1 MATGEDEDDD
11 EMLPRRQ
18 REISVCQQT
27 GALLL
32 KHILVK
38 WRKKKQSLQELLL
51 SLLIPLILYLNIIS
65 GWYRRFPAIPSDD
78 LGRVDEFN
86 ANTFGV
92 QYTPVT
98 HTTTQIMQHMASVSF
113 LKGLHIFENNTEEQS
128 ANMTFYD
135 TIEVNFN
142 DAFSYE
148 LASHPYSSFH
158 LQRDNMD
165 HHSDSCSGS
174 IFYDDVTCAVTQQWT
189 SGFVPLQA
197 NIDAAIIQ
205 IASNHS
211 VMEELRSVTAVQ
223 MRLPPIR
230 VAEGIN
236 YDFLVVCTAV
246 AFSPLIYF
254 MSLNVA
260 KERRKFK
267 ELMKMMALQDLAF
280 WFSWGLLYAG
290 YILIVAILLT
300 LIMKSDEFIYHT
312 SHSVMFFLFYL
323 YGISLMSLAF
333 LLSSLLKKPKLTG
346 IVGFLFILSFG
357 SLGLAVLYNHVPE
370 PLEWALGLFSPFA
383 FTAGFVRIVH
393 LEDAVKGVDFSD
405 FLEDSFPMLAIFF
418 LLAFD
423 ALLYLMLAI
432 YFDKVLPDKY
442 GMHHSRLFF
451 LKPSYWFKKRK
462 NCVNNDILDHEE
474 YSDQVFNDHV
484 EQVPPEFH
492 GKEAIS
498 INNIKKMYKDKDK
511 IVNALRGLLLN
522 VYEGQITALL
532 GHSGAGKSTLLNIL
546 SGLCPPSEGSA
557 MIYKYKVSEMEDL
570 EEIRK
575 IIGVCPQF
583 NIQFEVLTVKENLRI
598 FAKIKGIRLK
608 EVEQEVQN
616 VLTMLKIKDIQD
628 CQASNLSGGQKR
640 KLTLGIAILGD
651 PQVLILDEPTAG
663 LDLSSRY
670 HVWSLLKEHKANR
683 VTLFST
689 QLTDEADI
697 IADRKA
703 FISHGRLKCVGSSLF
718 LKRKWGIGYHLSL
731 HINDSCDSAKM
742 TSLVQQHIPNAKLS
756 GQSHEELI
764 YMLPFENVDKFP
776 ELFCD
781 LDTHACQEILSYGI
795 SMTTLADV
803 FLTLEE
809 EAAIDQADYG
819 VFSEEQ
825 AEEER
830 DAFSPDELEQS
841 LLSLSDTGKA
851 TVRGTALWRQQVCA
865 LARIRFLKLKHES
878 QTIRSILLVCG
889 LLILPCLISKILIGG
904 GTVALAR
911 KVSPQMYFLQPGQQH
926 YRTRHTSL
934 LVLNDTGSDIED
946 FIHAV
951 KSQNIML
958 EVANG
963 KSISDGQEYNG
974 AIKVSLVD
982 KHFRFSM
989 MCHAKRINCFPVLM
1003 NIISNALLRNLNS
1016 TRRIQVSTRM
1026 LPMILNGH
1034 GLRLLWHSIIF
1045 MSVLASGFAPHFA
1058 MSSIGDYKI
1067 KAHSQ
1072 LWTSGMLPSAYWCGQ
1087 ALVDIPLCCVLL
1099 FTMTGIMF
1107 LISYQASLTPGL
1119 LALPLVVSI
1128 FGYAASIV
1136 VLTYVISFAFRKRK
1150 SYSDLWAFIFIFVSI
1165 YGSGGGVSFV
1175 LNGIYYITHVDFIT
1189 TILTALIPIYT
1200 LAGCIRIIVQ
1210 VSSDHEF
1217 FSWAEDEEMML
1228 SRVHLLASLA
1238 PYLHCIIFIFI
1249 LRCLEWKYGRK
1260 TTREDPI
1267 FRISPRKEM
1276 FHQNPEE
1283 SEGEDEDVQ
1292 AERMKAR
1299 SVMTCQNQEER
1310 PILSVN
1316 SLRKEYKDK
1325 KASSIFKK
1333 RKKVATKNVSF
1344 CVKKGEVF
1352 GLLGPNGAG
1361 KSTTLKVIIGDTSL
1375 TAGQVV
1381 MKGADAAASEPEE
1394 DTTDFL
1400 GYCPQENPLW
1410 PNLTVQ
1416 EHLEVYAAVK
1426 GMTKED
1432 AAVTIKRVVNA
1443 LKLQEHLQK
1452 PAKKLPAGISR
1463 KVCFALSM
1471 LGKPTLVLLDELSTG
1486 MDPMGQHHVWTA
1498 VRAAL
1503 KNKKQGVILT
1513 THYMK
1518 EAEALCDRVA
1528 IMVSGKLRCIGS
1540 IQYLKNKFGKGYL
1553 LEIKVKDPEQV
1564 DLIHAEIT
1572 QIFPLAA
1579 RQERYSSLMV
1589 YKIPMENVQSLSQA
1603 FFNLE
1608 AAKRTFDLEEY
1619 SLSQS
1624 TLEQVFLELSREQE
1638 KEDFDM
1644 NLDSTAEWKLL
1655 QKDDN

>member
-1 MATGEDEDDD
+1 
-11 EMLPRRQ
+11 MLPRRQ

-51 SLLIPLILYLNIIS
+51 SLLMPLILYMDIIS
-65 GWYRRFPAIPSDD
+65 GWYKGYPELPSVD
-78 LGRVDEFN
+78 LGRVDEFDR
-86 ANTFGV
+86 NTYAV

-98 HTTTQIMQHMASVSF
+98 QTTRQIMQHMASVSF
-113 LKGLHIFENNTEEQS
+113 LKG
-128 ANMTFYD
+128 TFPP
-135 TIEVNFN
+135 NFITQLLV
-142 DAFSYE
+142 FYISCGC
-148 LASHPYSSFH
+148 
-158 LQRDNMD
+158 
-165 HHSDSCSGS
+165 SDS
-174 IFYDDVTCAVTQQWT
+174 IFYQTITCSVTEQWT

-205 IASNHS
+205 VASNHS
-211 VMEELRSVTAVQ
+211 VMEELQSVTAEQ
-223 MRLPPIR
+223 MRLPPFR
-230 VAEGIN
+230 VVQGIN
-236 YDFLVVCTAV
+236 YDFFVVCCAM
-246 AFSPLIYF
+246 ALSPLIYF

-267 ELMKMMALQDLAF
+267 EMMKMMALQDFAF

-290 YILIVAILLT
+290 YILIMAILLT
-300 LIMKSDEFIYHT
+300 LIIKSEEFIYHT
-312 SHSVMFFLFYL
+312 SHSVIFFLFYL

-346 IVGFLFILSFG
+346 IVGFLFTLSFG

-370 PLEWALGLFSPFA
+370 PLIWVLSLFSPFA
-383 FTAGFVRIVH
+383 FTAGFVQILH
-393 LEDAVKGVDFSD
+393 LEDAMKGVEFSD
-405 FLEDSFPMLAIFF
+405 FLEDSFPMLAFFF
-418 LLAFD
+418 LLVFD

-462 NCVNNDILDHEE
+462 NCVNNDILDYEE
-474 YSDQVFNDHV
+474 YSDQVFNDQV
-484 EQVPPEFH
+484 EQVPPEFR
-492 GKEAIS
+492 GKEAIRYG
-498 INNIKKMYKDKDK
+498 INNVKKTYKGKDK

-557 MIYKYKVSEMEDL
+557 MIYKYKVTEMEDL

-608 EVEQEVQN
+608 EVEQEVQK

-628 CQASNLSGGQKR
+628 CQAISLSGGEKR

-663 LDLSSRY
+663 LDISSRY

-742 TSLVQQHIPNAKLS
+742 TSLIQQHIPNAKLS

-781 LDTHACQEILSYGI
+781 LDTHVCQEILSYGI

-825 AEEER
+825 TEEER
-830 DAFSPDELEQS
+830 DTFSPHELKQS
-841 LLSLSDTGKA
+841 LLSLSDTGKV
-851 TVRGTALWRQQVCA
+851 TVRGRALWRQQVCA

-878 QTIRSILLVCG
+878 QAIRLLMCG
-889 LLILPCLISKILIGG
+889 LLILPCLISKIIIDE
-904 GTVALAR
+904 GTVAHTM

-926 YRTRHTSL
+926 YRTPHTSL
-934 LVLNDTGSDIED
+934 LVLNDTGE
-946 FIHAV
+946 
-951 KSQNIML
+951 K
-958 EVANG
+958 NG
-963 KSISDGQEYNG
+963 IKNVSVGIYNRVHC
-974 AIKVSLVD
+974 KCP
-982 KHFRFSM
+982 HFRFSM

-1016 TRRIQVSTRM
+1016 TEHIQMSSEHEM
-1026 LPMILNGH
+1026 
-1034 GLRLLWHSIIF
+1034 RLLWHSIIF
-1045 MSVLASGFAPHFA
+1045 MSILASGFAPHFA

-1107 LISYQASLTPGL
+1107 LISYEDSLTPEI
-1119 LALPLVVSI
+1119 LALPLVNFLLI
-1128 FGYAASIV
+1128 NY
-1136 VLTYVISFAFRKRK
+1136 
-1150 SYSDLWAFIFIFVSI
+1150 
-1165 YGSGGGVSFV
+1165 VSFI
-1175 LNGIYYITHVDFIT
+1175 LNTISYLSGTNFIT
-1189 TILTALIPIYT
+1189 TILTALIPFYT
-1200 LAGCIRIIVQ
+1200 LAGLNQSFAIDVNGFRHFTHC
-1210 VSSDHEF
+1210 
-1217 FSWAEDEEMML
+1217 
-1228 SRVHLLASLA
+1228 LLLVFQ
-1238 PYLHCIIFIFI
+1238 PYLHCIILIFI

-1267 FRISPRKEM
+1267 FRISPRKEI
-1276 FHQNPEE
+1276 FRLNPEE
-1283 SEGEDEDVQ
+1283 CEGEDEDVQ
-1292 AERMKAR
+1292 AERMKAG
-1299 SVMTCQNQEER
+1299 SMMTCQNQEER

-1325 KASSIFKK
+1325 KVSSIFKK
-1333 RKKVATKNVSF
+1333 RKKVATRNLSF

-1375 TAGQVV
+1375 TAGQV
-1381 MKGADAAASEPEE
+1381 GETWERGGG

-1410 PNLTVQ
+1410 QNLTVQ

-1426 GMTKED
+1426 GMRKED
-1432 AAVTIKRVVNA
+1432 AAVTIQRIVNA

-1471 LGKPTLVLLDELSTG
+1471 LGKPTLMLLDELSTG
-1486 MDPMGQHHVWTA
+1486 MDPMGQHHVWRA
-1498 VRAAL
+1498 VRTAL

-1528 IMVSGKLRCIGS
+1528 IMVSGKLHCIGS
-1540 IQYLKNKFGKGYL
+1540 IQYLKSKFGKGYL

-1572 QIFPLAA
+1572 RIFPLAA

-1608 AAKRTFDLEEY
+1608 AGKRGVTLPLTF
-1619 SLSQS
+1619 
-1624 TLEQVFLELSREQE
+1624 TFQVFLELSREQE
-1638 KEDFDM
+1638 KEDFEM

-1655 QKDDN
+1655 QQDDH

>member
-1 MATGEDEDDD
+1 MKAKAGSHS
-11 EMLPRRQ
+11 
-18 REISVCQQT
+18 SVAIDPL
-27 GALLL
+27 GALCISLTVWLVSLPGCSLL
-32 KHILVK
+32 T
-38 WRKKKQSLQELLL
+38 KKKKKKKSELLL
-51 SLLIPLILYLNIIS
+51 SLLIPLILYLDIITS
-65 GWYRRFPAIPSDD
+65 WYKRFPAIPSDD

-86 ANTFGV
+86 DSTFVV

-98 HTTTQIMQHMASVSF
+98 HTTRQIMQHMASVSF
-113 LKGLHIFENNTEEQS
+113 LKG
-128 ANMTFYD
+128 TFSPNYI
-135 TIEVNFN
+135 TQLFFYI
-142 DAFSYE
+142 SY
-148 LASHPYSSFH
+148 
-158 LQRDNMD
+158 
-165 HHSDSCSGS
+165 SCSGS
-174 IFYDDVTCAVTQQWT
+174 VFYDDVTCPVTQQWT

-205 IASNHS
+205 IALNHS

-230 VAEGIN
+230 VGQGIN

-357 SLGLAVLYNHVPE
+357 SLGLAVLYNHVTE
-370 PLEWALGLFSPFA
+370 PLEWALGLFN
-383 FTAGFVRIVH
+383 
-393 LEDAVKGVDFSD
+393 
-405 FLEDSFPMLAIFF
+405 
-418 LLAFD
+418 
-423 ALLYLMLAI
+423 
-432 YFDKVLPDKY
+432 KY

-462 NCVNNDILDHEE
+462 SCVNNDILDHEE

-484 EQVPPEFH
+484 EQVPPEFR
-492 GKEAIS
+492 GKEAIRYGHWS
-498 INNIKKMYKDKDK
+498 
-511 IVNALRGLLLN
+511 VFVWFLSCLLLN

-608 EVEQEVQN
+608 EVEQEVQK

-697 IADRKA
+697 VADRKA

-742 TSLVQQHIPNAKLS
+742 TSLVQQHIPNSKLS

-809 EAAIDQADYG
+809 EAAIDEAGKKVQYY
-819 VFSEEQ
+819 
-825 AEEER
+825 
-830 DAFSPDELEQS
+830 AFSPDELEQS

-878 QTIRSILLVCG
+878 QTFRSISAFSNLL
-889 LLILPCLISKILIGG
+889 
-904 GTVALAR
+904 
-911 KVSPQMYFLQPGQQH
+911 
-926 YRTRHTSL
+926 
-934 LVLNDTGSDIED
+934 GSDIED

-974 AIKVSLVD
+974 AIKVSFVD

-1003 NIISNALLRNLNS
+1003 NIISNALLRTLNS
-1016 TRRIQVSTRM
+1016 TRHIQVSTR
-1026 LPMILNGH
+1026 I
-1034 GLRLLWHSIIF
+1034 LLWHYIIF

-1119 LALPLVVSI
+1119 LALPLVVSM

-1136 VLTYVISFAFRKRK
+1136 LLTYVISFAFRKRK

-1165 YGSGGGVSFV
+1165 YVNRSFAV
-1175 LNGIYYITHVDFIT
+1175 DVNGFRHFTH
-1189 TILTALIPIYT
+1189 
-1200 LAGCIRIIVQ
+1200 C
-1210 VSSDHEF
+1210 
-1217 FSWAEDEEMML
+1217 
-1228 SRVHLLASLA
+1228 LLLVFQ

-1375 TAGQVV
+1375 TAGQV
-1381 MKGADAAASEPEE
+1381 GETWEREE
-1394 DTTDFL
+1394 GDTTDFL

-1426 GMTKED
+1426 GMRKED

-1564 DLIHAEIT
+1564 DLIHAEII

-1624 TLEQVFLELSREQE
+1624 TLEQVQCAVYNISETVAR
-1638 KEDFDM
+1638 KY
-1644 NLDSTAEWKLL
+1644 NV
-1655 QKDDN
+1655 

>member
-1 MATGEDEDDD
+1 
-11 EMLPRRQ
+11 MLPRRP

-65 GWYRRFPAIPSDD
+65 GWYRRYPATPSDD

-86 ANTFGV
+86 ANTYGV

-98 HTTTQIMQHMASVSF
+98 HTTKQIMQHMASVSF
-113 LKGLHIFENNTEEQS
+113 LKGTFSPNFITQLFFYIF
-128 ANMTFYD
+128 Y
-135 TIEVNFN
+135 
-142 DAFSYE
+142 
-148 LASHPYSSFH
+148 
-158 LQRDNMD
+158 
-165 HHSDSCSGS
+165 SCSGS
-174 IFYDDVTCAVTQQWT
+174 MFYGDVTCAVTQQWT

-197 NIDAAIIQ
+197 SIDAAIIQ

-230 VAEGIN
+230 VAESIN

-383 FTAGFVRIVH
+383 FTAGFDENFIY
-393 LEDAVKGVDFSD
+393 
-405 FLEDSFPMLAIFF
+405 SFPTLAVFF

-484 EQVPPEFH
+484 EKVPPEFR
-492 GKEAIS
+492 GKEAIRYG
-498 INNIKKMYKDKDK
+498 INNIKKTYKDKDK

-640 KLTLGIAILGD
+640 KLTLGIALLGD

-781 LDTHACQEILSYGI
+781 LDTHVCQEILSYGI

-865 LARIRFLKLKHES
+865 LARIRFLKLKHEN
-878 QTIRSILLVCG
+878 QTLRSISAFSNLL
-889 LLILPCLISKILIGG
+889 
-904 GTVALAR
+904 
-911 KVSPQMYFLQPGQQH
+911 
-926 YRTRHTSL
+926 
-934 LVLNDTGSDIED
+934 GSDIED

-963 KSISDGQEYNG
+963 KNISDDQEYNG

-1003 NIISNALLRNLNS
+1003 NIISNALLRTLNS
-1016 TRRIQVSTRM
+1016 TRHIQVSTRIHS
-1026 LPMILNGH
+1026 LH
-1034 GLRLLWHSIIF
+1034 ELRLLWHSIIF

-1107 LISYQASLTPGL
+1107 LISYQ
-1119 LALPLVVSI
+1119 VVSI

-1150 SYSDLWAFIFIFVSI
+1150 SYSDLWAFIFIFVT
-1165 YGSGGGVSFV
+1165 FV
-1175 LNGIYYITHVDFIT
+1175 LNGIDYIVRVDFVT

-1200 LAGCIRIIVQ
+1200 LG
-1210 VSSDHEF
+1210 
-1217 FSWAEDEEMML
+1217 ML
-1228 SRVHLLASLA
+1228 KSEKKYLGEIPGSTEVNRSFAVDVNGFRHFTRCLLLVFQ

-1267 FRISPRKEM
+1267 FRISPRKEI

-1299 SVMTCQNQEER
+1299 SLMTCQNQEEVKMNQENV
-1310 PILSVN
+1310 IN

-1375 TAGQVV
+1375 TAGQV
-1381 MKGADAAASEPEE
+1381 GETWERGE
-1394 DTTDFL
+1394 GDTTDFL

-1426 GMTKED
+1426 GMRKED

-1471 LGKPTLVLLDELSTG
+1471 LGKPTLLT
-1486 MDPMGQHHVWTA
+1486 
-1498 VRAAL
+1498 VRKAAW
-1503 KNKKQGVILT
+1503 KPTKQGVILT

-1564 DLIHAEIT
+1564 DLIHEEIT

-1608 AAKRTFDLEEY
+1608 AGKRGVTLPLTF
-1619 SLSQS
+1619 
-1624 TLEQVFLELSREQE
+1624 TFQVFLELSREQE

-1655 QKDDN
+1655 QQDDN

>member
-1 MATGEDEDDD
+1 
-11 EMLPRRQ
+11 
-18 REISVCQQT
+18 
-27 GALLL
+27 
-32 KHILVK
+32 
-38 WRKKKQSLQELLL
+38 
-51 SLLIPLILYLNIIS
+51 
-65 GWYRRFPAIPSDD
+65 
-78 LGRVDEFN
+78 
-86 ANTFGV
+86 
-92 QYTPVT
+92 
-98 HTTTQIMQHMASVSF
+98 
-113 LKGLHIFENNTEEQS
+113 
-128 ANMTFYD
+128 
-135 TIEVNFN
+135 
-142 DAFSYE
+142 
-148 LASHPYSSFH
+148 
-158 LQRDNMD
+158 
-165 HHSDSCSGS
+165 
-174 IFYDDVTCAVTQQWT
+174 
-189 SGFVPLQA
+189 
-197 NIDAAIIQ
+197 
-205 IASNHS
+205 
-211 VMEELRSVTAVQ
+211 MEELQSVTAVQ
-223 MRLPPIR
+223 MRIPPFR

-236 YDFLVVCTAV
+236 YDFWVVSTAM

-300 LIMKSDEFIYHT
+300 LIMKSDEFIYYT

-333 LLSSLLKKPKLTG
+333 LLSTLLKKPKLTG
-346 IVGFLFILSFG
+346 IVGFLFTLSFG
-357 SLGLAVLYNHVPE
+357 SLGLAVLYKHVPE

-383 FTAGFVRIVH
+383 FTAGLVRIVH

-405 FLEDSFPMLAIFF
+405 FLEDSFSTLAIFF
-418 LLAFD
+418 LLTFD

-462 NCVNNDILDHEE
+462 NCVSNDILDQEE
-474 YSDQVFNDHV
+474 NSDQVFNDHV
-484 EQVPPEFH
+484 EEVPPEFR
-492 GKEAIS
+492 GKEAIRYG
-498 INNIKKMYKDKDK
+498 INNIKKTYKGKDK
-511 IVNALRGLLLN
+511 IVNALRGLLLH

-546 SGLCPPSEGSA
+546 SGLCPPSEGFA

-583 NIQFEVLTVKENLRI
+583 NVQFEVLTVKENLRI

-608 EVEQEVQN
+608 EVEQEVQK

-628 CQASNLSGGQKR
+628 CQASSLSGGQKR

-742 TSLVQQHIPNAKLS
+742 TSLVKQHVPNATLS

-776 ELFCD
+776 ELFCE
-781 LDTHACQEILSYGI
+781 LDTHTCQEILSYGI

-809 EAAIDQADYG
+809 EAAIDQ
-819 VFSEEQ
+819 EQ

-830 DAFSPDELEQS
+830 DTFSPDELEQS

-851 TVRGTALWRQQVCA
+851 TVSGTALWKQQVCA
-865 LARIRFLKLKHES
+865 LARIRFLKLKHE
-878 QTIRSILLVCG
+878 INDGVI
-889 LLILPCLISKILIGG
+889 
-904 GTVALAR
+904 VALTM

-926 YRTRHTSL
+926 YQTRHTSL
-934 LVLNDTGSDIED
+934 LVLNDTDSDIED

-958 EVANG
+958 EIANG
-963 KSISDGQEYNG
+963 KNISDGQEYNG

-989 MCHAKRINCFPVLM
+989 MCHGKRINCFPVLM

-1016 TRRIQVSTRM
+1016 TRHIQMPPELGVRF
-1026 LPMILNGH
+1026 
-1034 GLRLLWHSIIF
+1034 LWHSILF

-1072 LWTSGMLPSAYWCGQ
+1072 LWTSGMFPSAYWCGQ

-1107 LISYQASLTPGL
+1107 LINYDVRLTPGL
-1119 LALPLVVSI
+1119 LALPMVVSI
-1128 FGYAASIV
+1128 FGYAASMVI
-1136 VLTYVISFAFRKRK
+1136 LTYVISFAFRKKK
-1150 SYSDLWAFIFIFVSI
+1150 SYSDLWAFIFIFVS
-1165 YGSGGGVSFV
+1165 FV
-1175 LNGIYYITHVDFIT
+1175 LNGIFFIIDVDFIMI
-1189 TILTALIPIYT
+1189 ILTALIPVYT
-1200 LAGCIRIIVQ
+1200 LAGCMRLIMQ
-1210 VSSDHEF
+1210 V
-1217 FSWAEDEEMML
+1217 
-1228 SRVHLLASLA
+1228 RVEHKLPHHTFHFTRCLLLVFQ
-1238 PYLHCIIFIFI
+1238 PYVHCIIFLFI

-1260 TTREDPI
+1260 TTRQDPI
-1267 FRISPRKEM
+1267 FRISPRKEI

-1283 SEGEDEDVQ
+1283 CEGEDEDVQ
-1292 AERMKAR
+1292 AERIRAGT
-1299 SVMTCQNQEER
+1299 VMTCQNQEEG

-1333 RKKVATKNVSF
+1333 RKKVATRNVSF

-1375 TAGQVV
+1375 TAGQVGETWERGE
-1381 MKGADAAASEPEE
+1381 GAFLIAT

-1426 GMTKED
+1426 GMRKED

-1443 LKLQEHLQK
+1443 LKLQDHLQK
-1452 PAKKLPAGISR
+1452 PAKKLPAGTSR

-1540 IQYLKNKFGKGYL
+1540 IQYLKSKFGKGYL

-1572 QIFPLAA
+1572 RIFPLAA
-1579 RQERYSSLMV
+1579 RQERGW
-1589 YKIPMENVQSLSQA
+1589 
-1603 FFNLE
+1603 
-1608 AAKRTFDLEEY
+1608 TFHT
-1619 SLSQS
+1619 SNI
-1624 TLEQVFLELSREQE
+1624 
-1638 KEDFDM
+1638 KKM
-1644 NLDSTAEWKLL
+1644 NFSGN
-1655 QKDDN
+1655 QPSFS

>member
-1 MATGEDEDDD
+1 M
-11 EMLPRRQ
+11 PF
-18 REISVCQQT
+18 
-27 GALLL
+27 LLYRSW
-32 KHILVK
+32 KNSTI
-38 WRKKKQSLQELLL
+38 
-51 SLLIPLILYLNIIS
+51 
-65 GWYRRFPAIPSDD
+65 WYKRFPAIPSDD

-86 ANTFGV
+86 DSTFVV

-98 HTTTQIMQHMASVSF
+98 HTTRQIMQHMASVSF
-113 LKGLHIFENNTEEQS
+113 LKG
-128 ANMTFYD
+128 TFSPNYI
-135 TIEVNFN
+135 TQLFFYI
-142 DAFSYE
+142 S
-148 LASHPYSSFH
+148 L
-158 LQRDNMD
+158 
-165 HHSDSCSGS
+165 
-174 IFYDDVTCAVTQQWT
+174 FYDDVTCPVTQQWT

-205 IASNHS
+205 IALNHS

-230 VAEGIN
+230 VGQGIN

-357 SLGLAVLYNHVPE
+357 SLGLAVLYNHVTE

-383 FTAGFVRIVH
+383 FTAGFDEKFIY
-393 LEDAVKGVDFSD
+393 
-405 FLEDSFPMLAIFF
+405 SFPMLAIFF

-462 NCVNNDILDHEE
+462 SCVNNDILDHEE

-484 EQVPPEFH
+484 EQVPPEFR
-492 GKEAIS
+492 GKEAIRYG
-498 INNIKKMYKDKDK
+498 INNIKKTYKDKDK
-511 IVNALRGLLLN
+511 TVNALRGLLLN

-608 EVEQEVQN
+608 EVEQEVQK

-697 IADRKA
+697 VADRKA

-742 TSLVQQHIPNAKLS
+742 TSLVQQHIPNSKLS

-809 EAAIDQADYG
+809 EAAIDEADYG

-878 QTIRSILLVCG
+878 QTFSSAFSNLL
-889 LLILPCLISKILIGG
+889 
-904 GTVALAR
+904 
-911 KVSPQMYFLQPGQQH
+911 
-926 YRTRHTSL
+926 
-934 LVLNDTGSDIED
+934 GSDIED

-974 AIKVSLVD
+974 AIKVSFVD

-1003 NIISNALLRNLNS
+1003 NIISNALLRTLNS
-1016 TRRIQVSTRM
+1016 TRHIQVSTRM
-1026 LPMILNGH
+1026 LPMV
-1034 GLRLLWHSIIF
+1034 S
-1045 MSVLASGFAPHFA
+1045 SGFAPHFA

-1107 LISYQASLTPGL
+1107 LISYQ
-1119 LALPLVVSI
+1119 VVSM

-1136 VLTYVISFAFRKRK
+1136 LLTYVISFAFRKRK
-1150 SYSDLWAFIFIFVSI
+1150 SYSDLWAFIFIF
-1165 YGSGGGVSFV
+1165 VSFV

-1200 LAGCIRIIVQ
+1200 LAGCITIIVFA
-1210 VSSDHEF
+1210 VDVNGFRHF
-1217 FSWAEDEEMML
+1217 T
-1228 SRVHLLASLA
+1228 HCLLLVFQ

-1375 TAGQVV
+1375 TAGQV
-1381 MKGADAAASEPEE
+1381 GETWEREE
-1394 DTTDFL
+1394 GDTTDFL

-1426 GMTKED
+1426 GMRKED

-1564 DLIHAEIT
+1564 DLIHAEII

-1624 TLEQVFLELSREQE
+1624 TLEQVQCAVYNISETVAR
-1638 KEDFDM
+1638 KY
-1644 NLDSTAEWKLL
+1644 NV
-1655 QKDDN
+1655 

>member
-1 MATGEDEDDD
+1 M
-11 EMLPRRQ
+11 
-18 REISVCQQT
+18 
-27 GALLL
+27 
-32 KHILVK
+32 
-38 WRKKKQSLQELLL
+38 
-51 SLLIPLILYLNIIS
+51 
-65 GWYRRFPAIPSDD
+65 
-78 LGRVDEFN
+78 
-86 ANTFGV
+86 
-92 QYTPVT
+92 
-98 HTTTQIMQHMASVSF
+98 
-113 LKGLHIFENNTEEQS
+113 
-128 ANMTFYD
+128 FY
-135 TIEVNFN
+135 
-142 DAFSYE
+142 
-148 LASHPYSSFH
+148 
-158 LQRDNMD
+158 
-165 HHSDSCSGS
+165 G
-174 IFYDDVTCAVTQQWT
+174 DVTCAVTQQWT

-197 NIDAAIIQ
+197 SIDAAIIQ

-230 VAEGIN
+230 VAESIN

-383 FTAGFVRIVH
+383 FTAGFDENFIW
-393 LEDAVKGVDFSD
+393 VDFSD
-405 FLEDSFPMLAIFF
+405 FLEDSFPTLAVFF

-484 EQVPPEFH
+484 EKVPPEFR

-498 INNIKKMYKDKDK
+498 INNIKKTYKDKDK

-640 KLTLGIAILGD
+640 KLTLGIALLGD

-781 LDTHACQEILSYGI
+781 LDTHVCQEILSYGI

-865 LARIRFLKLKHES
+865 LARIRFLKLKHEN
-878 QTIRSILLVCG
+878 QTLRSISAFSNLL
-889 LLILPCLISKILIGG
+889 
-904 GTVALAR
+904 
-911 KVSPQMYFLQPGQQH
+911 
-926 YRTRHTSL
+926 
-934 LVLNDTGSDIED
+934 GSDIED

-963 KSISDGQEYNG
+963 KNISDDQEYNG

-1003 NIISNALLRNLNS
+1003 NIISNHPRPLYES
-1016 TRRIQVSTRM
+1016 
-1026 LPMILNGH
+1026 IL
-1034 GLRLLWHSIIF
+1034 LLWHSIIF

-1119 LALPLVVSI
+1119 LVVSI

-1150 SYSDLWAFIFIFVSI
+1150 SYSDLWAFIFIFVT
-1165 YGSGGGVSFV
+1165 FV
-1175 LNGIYYITHVDFIT
+1175 LNGIDYIVRVDFVT

-1200 LAGCIRIIVQ
+1200 LG
-1210 VSSDHEF
+1210 
-1217 FSWAEDEEMML
+1217 ML
-1228 SRVHLLASLA
+1228 KSEKKYLGEIPGSTEVNRSFAVDVNGFRHFTRCLLLVFQ

-1267 FRISPRKEM
+1267 FRISPRKEI

-1299 SVMTCQNQEER
+1299 SLMTCQNQEEVKMNQENV
-1310 PILSVN
+1310 IN

-1375 TAGQVV
+1375 TAGQV
-1381 MKGADAAASEPEE
+1381 GETWERGE
-1394 DTTDFL
+1394 GDTTDFL

-1426 GMTKED
+1426 GMRKED

-1564 DLIHAEIT
+1564 DLIHEEIT

-1608 AAKRTFDLEEY
+1608 AGKRGVTLPLTF
-1619 SLSQS
+1619 
-1624 TLEQVFLELSREQE
+1624 TFQVFLELSREQE

-1655 QKDDN
+1655 QQDDN

>member
-1 MATGEDEDDD
+1 
-11 EMLPRRQ
+11 LF
-18 REISVCQQT
+18 
-27 GALLL
+27 
-32 KHILVK
+32 
-38 WRKKKQSLQELLL
+38 ELLL
-51 SLLIPLILYLNIIS
+51 SLLMPFILYTDLIS
-65 GWYRRFPAIPSDD
+65 GWYRGYPELPSVD
-78 LGRVDEFN
+78 LGRVDEFDR
-86 ANTFGV
+86 NTYAV

-98 HTTTQIMQHMASVSF
+98 QTTRQIMQHMASVSF
-113 LKGLHIFENNTEEQS
+113 LNGTFPPNFITQLLVFYISYRCS
-128 ANMTFYD
+128 A
-135 TIEVNFN
+135 
-142 DAFSYE
+142 
-148 LASHPYSSFH
+148 
-158 LQRDNMD
+158 
-165 HHSDSCSGS
+165 S
-174 IFYDDVTCAVTQQWT
+174 IFYQAITCSVTEQWT

-205 IASNHS
+205 VASNHS
-211 VMEELRSVTAVQ
+211 VMEELQSVTAEQ
-223 MRLPPIR
+223 MRLPPFR
-230 VAEGIN
+230 VVEGIN
-236 YDFLVVCTAV
+236 YDFFLICCAV

-267 ELMKMMALQDLAF
+267 ELMKMMALQDFAF
-280 WFSWGLLYAG
+280 WLSWGLLYAG
-290 YILIVAILLT
+290 YILIMAILLT
-300 LIMKSDEFIYHT
+300 FTIKSEEFIYHT
-312 SHSVMFFLFYL
+312 SHSVIFFLFYL
-323 YGISLMSLAF
+323 YGISLISLAF

-346 IVGFLFILSFG
+346 IVGFLFTLSFG
-357 SLGLAVLYNHVPE
+357 SLGLVVLYNHIPE
-370 PLEWALGLFSPFA
+370 PLEWVLSLFSPFA
-383 FTAGFVRIVH
+383 FTAGFVRILH
-393 LEDAVKGVDFSD
+393 LEDAMKGVEFSD
-405 FLEDSFPMLAIFF
+405 FLEDSFPMLAFFF
-418 LLAFD
+418 LLVFD
-423 ALLYLMLAI
+423 ALLYLVLAI

-442 GMHHSRLFF
+442 GMHHSCLFF

-462 NCVNNDILDHEE
+462 NCVNNDILDYEE
-474 YSDQVFNDHV
+474 YSDQVFNDYV
-484 EQVPPEFH
+484 EQVPPEFR
-492 GKEAIS
+492 GKEAIRYG
-498 INNIKKMYKDKDK
+498 INNVKKTYKGKDKT
-511 IVNALRGLLLN
+511 VNALRGLLLN

-557 MIYKYKVSEMEDL
+557 MIYKYKVTEMEDL

-583 NIQFEVLTVKENLRI
+583 NVQFEVLTVKENLRI
-598 FAKIKGIRLK
+598 FAKIKGIPLK
-608 EVEQEVQN
+608 E
-616 VLTMLKIKDIQD
+616 
-628 CQASNLSGGQKR
+628 
-640 KLTLGIAILGD
+640 
-651 PQVLILDEPTAG
+651 VLILDEPTAG
-663 LDLSSRY
+663 LDISSRY

-742 TSLVQQHIPNAKLS
+742 TSLVQQHISNAKLS

-781 LDTHACQEILSYGI
+781 LDTHVCREILSYGI

-809 EAAIDQADYG
+809 EATIDQAG
-819 VFSEEQ
+819 KKEQ

-830 DAFSPDELEQS
+830 DTFSPHELKQS

-851 TVRGTALWRQQVCA
+851 TVRGRALWRQQVCA

-878 QTIRSILLVCG
+878 QAISDIRILLGMV
-889 LLILPCLISKILIGG
+889 LSYIIQIWTQNFS
-904 GTVALAR
+904 
-911 KVSPQMYFLQPGQQH
+911 Q
-926 YRTRHTSL
+926 TRVFGWDLHFDFII
-934 LVLNDTGSDIED
+934 LVLLLSKNHISFAFSNLLGSDIED

-963 KSISDGQEYNG
+963 KNISDGQEYNG

-989 MCHAKRINCFPVLM
+989 MCHVKRINCFPVLM

-1016 TRRIQVSTRM
+1016 TR
-1026 LPMILNGH
+1026 
-1034 GLRLLWHSIIF
+1034 LLWHSIIF

-1058 MSSIGDYKI
+1058 MSSTGDYKI

-1072 LWTSGMLPSAYWCGQ
+1072 LWTSGMFPSAYWCGQ
-1087 ALVDIPLCCVLL
+1087 ALVDIPLYSTNVPSKMSVIPFLSSNFVLL
-1099 FTMTGIMF
+1099 IVCVGMM
-1107 LISYQASLTPGL
+1107 LILILSIQ
-1119 LALPLVVSI
+1119 VVSI

-1150 SYSDLWAFIFIFVSI
+1150 SYSDLWSFIFIFA
-1165 YGSGGGVSFV
+1165 
-1175 LNGIYYITHVDFIT
+1175 FIT
-1189 TILTALIPIYT
+1189 TILTAMIPFYT
-1200 LAGCIRIIVQ
+1200 LAGCIRIIVKVLNQ
-1210 VSSDHEF
+1210 SFAIDVNGFRHF
-1217 FSWAEDEEMML
+1217 T
-1228 SRVHLLASLA
+1228 HCLLLVFQ
-1238 PYLHCIIFIFI
+1238 PYLHCIILIFI

-1267 FRISPRKEM
+1267 FRISPRKEI
-1276 FHQNPEE
+1276 FCQNPEE

-1292 AERMKAR
+1292 AERMKAG

-1325 KASSIFKK
+1325 KVSSIFKK
-1333 RKKVATKNVSF
+1333 RKKVATRNVSF
-1344 CVKKGEVF
+1344 CVKEGEVF

-1375 TAGQVV
+1375 TAGQV
-1381 MKGADAAASEPEE
+1381 GETWERGE
-1394 DTTDFL
+1394 GDTTDFL

-1426 GMTKED
+1426 GMRKED

-1443 LKLQEHLQK
+1443 LKLQELLQK

-1471 LGKPTLVLLDELSTG
+1471 LGKPTLMLLDELSTG

-1528 IMVSGKLRCIGS
+1528 IMVSGKLHCIGS
-1540 IQYLKNKFGKGYL
+1540 IQYLKSKFGKGYL

-1572 QIFPLAA
+1572 RIFPLAA

-1624 TLEQVFLELSREQE
+1624 TLEQVQCAVYNISETVAR
-1638 KEDFDM
+1638 KY
-1644 NLDSTAEWKLL
+1644 NV
-1655 QKDDN
+1655 

>member
-1 MATGEDEDDD
+1 T
-11 EMLPRRQ
+11 
-18 REISVCQQT
+18 S
-27 GALLL
+27 
-32 KHILVK
+32 
-38 WRKKKQSLQELLL
+38 
-51 SLLIPLILYLNIIS
+51 
-65 GWYRRFPAIPSDD
+65 WYKRFPAIPSDD

-86 ANTFGV
+86 DSTFVV

-98 HTTTQIMQHMASVSF
+98 HTTRQIMQHMASVSF
-113 LKGLHIFENNTEEQS
+113 LKG
-128 ANMTFYD
+128 TFSPNYI
-135 TIEVNFN
+135 TQLFFYI
-142 DAFSYE
+142 SY
-148 LASHPYSSFH
+148 
-158 LQRDNMD
+158 
-165 HHSDSCSGS
+165 SCSGS
-174 IFYDDVTCAVTQQWT
+174 VFYDDVTCPVTQQWT

-205 IASNHS
+205 IALNHS

-230 VAEGIN
+230 VGQGIN

-357 SLGLAVLYNHVPE
+357 SLGLAVLYNHVTE

-383 FTAGFVRIVH
+383 FTAGFDEKFIW
-393 LEDAVKGVDFSD
+393 VDFSD

-462 NCVNNDILDHEE
+462 SCVNNDILDHEE

-484 EQVPPEFH
+484 EQVPPEFR
-492 GKEAIS
+492 GKEAIRYG
-498 INNIKKMYKDKDK
+498 INNIKKTYKDKDK
-511 IVNALRGLLLN
+511 TVNALRGLLLN

-608 EVEQEVQN
+608 EVEQEVQK

-697 IADRKA
+697 VADRKA

-742 TSLVQQHIPNAKLS
+742 TSLVQQHIPNSKLS

-809 EAAIDQADYG
+809 EAAIDEADYG

-878 QTIRSILLVCG
+878 QTFRLLVCG

-904 GTVALAR
+904 GPVALTR
-911 KVSPQMYFLQPGQQH
+911 KVSPQMYFLQPGQQR

-934 LVLNDTGSDIED
+934 LVLNDTGE
-946 FIHAV
+946 
-951 KSQNIML
+951 K
-958 EVANG
+958 NG
-963 KSISDGQEYNG
+963 IKNVNVGIYNTVHS
-974 AIKVSLVD
+974 KCP
-982 KHFRFSM
+982 HFRFSM

-1003 NIISNALLRNLNS
+1003 NIISNALLRTLNS
-1016 TRRIQVSTRM
+1016 TRHIQVSTRM
-1026 LPMILNGH
+1026 LPMV
-1034 GLRLLWHSIIF
+1034 S
-1045 MSVLASGFAPHFA
+1045 SGFAPHFA

-1119 LALPLVVSI
+1119 LALPLVNFLLINYVVSM

-1136 VLTYVISFAFRKRK
+1136 LLTYVISFAFRKRK
-1150 SYSDLWAFIFIFVSI
+1150 SYSDLW
-1165 YGSGGGVSFV
+1165 VSFV

-1200 LAGCIRIIVQ
+1200 LAGCITIIVQ
-1210 VSSDHEF
+1210 VFAVDVNGFRHF
-1217 FSWAEDEEMML
+1217 T
-1228 SRVHLLASLA
+1228 HCLLLVFQ

-1381 MKGADAAASEPEE
+1381 MKGADAAASQPEE

-1426 GMTKED
+1426 GMRKED

-1564 DLIHAEIT
+1564 DLIHAEII

-1624 TLEQVFLELSREQE
+1624 TLEQVQCAVYNISETVAR
-1638 KEDFDM
+1638 KY
-1644 NLDSTAEWKLL
+1644 NV
-1655 QKDDN
+1655 

>member
-1 MATGEDEDDD
+1 
-11 EMLPRRQ
+11 MLPRCQ

-38 WRKKKQSLQELLL
+38 WRKKKQSLQELVL
-51 SLLIPLILYLNIIS
+51 SLLIPLILYLDIIG
-65 GWYRRFPAIPSDD
+65 GWYRRYPATPSADF
-78 LGRVDEFN
+78 GRADKFN
-86 ANTFGV
+86 SRSYGI

-98 HTTTQIMQHMASVSF
+98 HTTRQIMQHVASDSF
-113 LKGLHIFENNTEEQS
+113 LKNVHIVGENTGEQTELENTTL
-128 ANMTFYD
+128 AFYEF
-135 TIEVNFN
+135 IEVKFN

-148 LASHPYSSFH
+148 LASHWHSEFH

-165 HHSDSCSGS
+165 HHSGSCSGS
-174 IFYDDVTCAVTQQWT
+174 IFYDDITCAVSQQWT
-189 SGFVPLQA
+189 SGFVSLQA

-205 IASNHS
+205 VASNHS
-211 VMEELRSVTAVQ
+211 VMEELQSVTAVQ
-223 MRLPPIR
+223 MRIPPFR

-236 YDFLVVCTAV
+236 YDMLVVCTAV

-333 LLSSLLKKPKLTG
+333 LLNSLLKKPKLTG
-346 IVGFLFILSFG
+346 TVGFLFTLSFG

-383 FTAGFVRIVH
+383 FAAGFVRIVH

-405 FLEDSFPMLAIFF
+405 FLEDSFPMLAVFS

-462 NCVNNDILDHEE
+462 NFVNNDILDHEE

-484 EQVPPEFH
+484 EQVPPEFR

-498 INNIKKMYKDKDK
+498 INNIKKTYKGKDKT
-511 IVNALRGLLLN
+511 VNALRGLLLN

-557 MIYKYKVSEMEDL
+557 MIFKYKVSEMEDL

-598 FAKIKGIRLK
+598 FAKIKGIQPK
-608 EVEQEVQN
+608 EVEQEIQK

-628 CQASNLSGGQKR
+628 CQASSLSSGQKR

-663 LDLSSRY
+663 LDISSRY

-742 TSLVQQHIPNAKLS
+742 TSLVKQHIPNAKLS

-764 YMLPFENVDKFP
+764 YMLPLENVDKFP
-776 ELFCD
+776 ELFCE
-781 LDTHACQEILSYGI
+781 LDTHVCQEILSYGI

-830 DAFSPDELEQS
+830 DTFSPDELEQS

-851 TVRGTALWRQQVCA
+851 TVSGTALWRQQVCA

-889 LLILPCLISKILIGG
+889 LLILPFLIAKIISDGEI
-904 GTVALAR
+904 VAVTM

-926 YRTRHTSL
+926 YQTRHTSL
-934 LVLNDTGSDIED
+934 LILNDTGSDIED
-946 FIHAV
+946 FIRAV

-958 EVANG
+958 EIANG
-963 KSISDGQEYNG
+963 KNISDGQEYNG
-974 AIKVSLVD
+974 AIKVSLAD
-982 KHFRFSM
+982 KHFRFSV

-1016 TRRIQVSTRM
+1016 TRHIQVTTRM
-1026 LPMILNGH
+1026 SPMISSEH
-1034 GLRLLWHSIIF
+1034 GIRLLWHSILF
-1045 MSVLASGFAPHFA
+1045 MSILASGLAPHFA

-1072 LWTSGMLPSAYWCGQ
+1072 LWTSGMFPSAYWCGQ
-1087 ALVDIPLCCVLL
+1087 ALVDIPLCCALL

-1107 LISYQASLTPGL
+1107 LINYKISLTPGL
-1119 LALPLVVSI
+1119 LALPMVVSI

-1136 VLTYVISFAFRKRK
+1136 VLTYVISFAFRKKK
-1150 SYSDLWAFIFIFVSI
+1150 SYSDLWAFIFIFVS
-1165 YGSGGGVSFV
+1165 FV
-1175 LNGIYYITHVDFIT
+1175 LNGIYYIIHVNFIT
-1189 TILTALIPIYT
+1189 TILTALIPFYT
-1200 LAGCIRIIVQ
+1200 LAGCMRIIVK
-1210 VSSDHEF
+1210 VSSDHLF
-1217 FSWAEDEEMML
+1217 NPWEDDQEMML
-1228 SRVHLLASLA
+1228 SKGHLLVSLA

-1267 FRISPRKEM
+1267 FRISPRKEI
-1276 FHQNPEE
+1276 FRQNPEE

-1292 AERMKAR
+1292 AERMR
-1299 SVMTCQNQEER
+1299 SSSVMTCQNQEER

-1333 RKKVATKNVSF
+1333 RKKVATRNVSF

-1381 MKGADAAASEPEE
+1381 MKGTDAAASQPEE

-1426 GMTKED
+1426 GMRKED

-1471 LGKPTLVLLDELSTG
+1471 LGKPMLVLLDELSTG
-1486 MDPMGQHHVWTA
+1486 MDPMGQHHVRTA

-1513 THYMK
+1513 THYIQ
-1518 EAEALCDRVA
+1518 EAESLCDRVA

-1540 IQYLKNKFGKGYL
+1540 IQYLKSKFGKGYL
-1553 LEIKVKDPEQV
+1553 LEIKVKAPEQV

-1572 QIFPLAA
+1572 RIFPLAA
-1579 RQERYSSLMV
+1579 RQERYPSLMV

-1655 QKDDN
+1655 QQDDN

>member
-1 MATGEDEDDD
+1 
-11 EMLPRRQ
+11 
-18 REISVCQQT
+18 V
-27 GALLL
+27 
-32 KHILVK
+32 
-38 WRKKKQSLQELLL
+38 
-51 SLLIPLILYLNIIS
+51 
-65 GWYRRFPAIPSDD
+65 
-78 LGRVDEFN
+78 
-86 ANTFGV
+86 
-92 QYTPVT
+92 
-98 HTTTQIMQHMASVSF
+98 
-113 LKGLHIFENNTEEQS
+113 
-128 ANMTFYD
+128 
-135 TIEVNFN
+135 
-142 DAFSYE
+142 
-148 LASHPYSSFH
+148 
-158 LQRDNMD
+158 
-165 HHSDSCSGS
+165 
-174 IFYDDVTCAVTQQWT
+174 
-189 SGFVPLQA
+189 
-197 NIDAAIIQ
+197 
-205 IASNHS
+205 ASNHS
-211 VMEELRSVTAVQ
+211 VMEELQSVTAVQ
-223 MRLPPIR
+223 MRIPPFR

-236 YDFLVVCTAV
+236 YDVLVVCTAV

-280 WFSWGLLYAG
+280 WFSWGFLYAG

-323 YGISLMSLAF
+323 YGISL
-333 LLSSLLKKPKLTG
+333 
-346 IVGFLFILSFG
+346 
-357 SLGLAVLYNHVPE
+357 
-370 PLEWALGLFSPFA
+370 
-383 FTAGFVRIVH
+383 IVH

-405 FLEDSFPMLAIFF
+405 FLEDSFPMLAVFS

-484 EQVPPEFH
+484 EQVPPEFR

-498 INNIKKMYKDKDK
+498 INNIKKTYKGKDK

-598 FAKIKGIRLK
+598 FAKIKGIQPK
-608 EVEQEVQN
+608 EVEQEVQK

-628 CQASNLSGGQKR
+628 CQASSLSSGQKR

-731 HINDSCDSAKM
+731 HTNDSCDSAKM
-742 TSLVQQHIPNAKLS
+742 TSLVKQHIPNAKLS

-776 ELFCD
+776 ELFCE
-781 LDTHACQEILSYGI
+781 LDTHVCQEILSYGI

-819 VFSEEQ
+819 LFSDEQ

-830 DAFSPDELEQS
+830 DTFSPDELEQN

-851 TVRGTALWRQQVCA
+851 TVSGTALWRQQVCA
-865 LARIRFLKLKHES
+865 LARIRFLKLKHEG

-889 LLILPCLISKILIGG
+889 LLILPFLISKIISDGEI
-904 GTVALAR
+904 VALTM

-926 YRTRHTSL
+926 LRTRHTSL
-934 LVLNDTGSDIED
+934 LILNDTGSDIED
-946 FIHAV
+946 FIQAV

-958 EVANG
+958 EIANG
-963 KSISDGQEYNG
+963 KNISDGQEYNG
-974 AIKVSLVD
+974 AIKVSLAD
-982 KHFRFSM
+982 K
-989 MCHAKRINCFPVLM
+989 
-1003 NIISNALLRNLNS
+1003 
-1016 TRRIQVSTRM
+1016 
-1026 LPMILNGH
+1026 
-1034 GLRLLWHSIIF
+1034 
-1045 MSVLASGFAPHFA
+1045 
-1058 MSSIGDYKI
+1058 
-1067 KAHSQ
+1067 
-1072 LWTSGMLPSAYWCGQ
+1072 
-1087 ALVDIPLCCVLL
+1087 
-1099 FTMTGIMF
+1099 
-1107 LISYQASLTPGL
+1107 
-1119 LALPLVVSI
+1119 VVSI

-1136 VLTYVISFAFRKRK
+1136 VLTYVISFAFRKKK
-1150 SYSDLWAFIFIFVSI
+1150 SYSDLWAFIFIFVS
-1165 YGSGGGVSFV
+1165 FV
-1175 LNGIYYITHVDFIT
+1175 LDGIYYIIHVNFIT
-1189 TILTALIPIYT
+1189 TILTALIPFYT
-1200 LAGCIRIIVQ
+1200 LAGCMRIIVKVRAEHNKLQ
-1210 VSSDHEF
+1210 HNKLFSSF
-1217 FSWAEDEEMML
+1217 NL
-1228 SRVHLLASLA
+1228 
-1238 PYLHCIIFIFI
+1238 
-1249 LRCLEWKYGRK
+1249 KK
-1260 TTREDPI
+1260 
-1267 FRISPRKEM
+1267 ISPRKEI
-1276 FHQNPEE
+1276 FRQNPEE

-1292 AERMKAR
+1292 AERMRSR

-1333 RKKVATKNVSF
+1333 RKKVATRNVSF

-1381 MKGADAAASEPEE
+1381 MKGADAAASQPEE

-1426 GMTKED
+1426 GMRKED

-1471 LGKPTLVLLDELSTG
+1471 LGKPMLVLLDELSTG
-1486 MDPMGQHHVWTA
+1486 MDPTGQHHVRTA

-1513 THYMK
+1513 THYIQ
-1518 EAEALCDRVA
+1518 EAESLCDRVA

-1540 IQYLKNKFGKGYL
+1540 IQYLKSKFGKGYL
-1553 LEIKVKDPEQV
+1553 LEIKVKAPEQV

-1572 QIFPLAA
+1572 RIFPLAA
-1579 RQERYSSLMV
+1579 RQERYPSLMV

-1608 AAKRTFDLEEY
+1608 AGKRG
-1619 SLSQS
+1619 
-1624 TLEQVFLELSREQE
+1624 VV
-1638 KEDFDM
+1638 KCW
-1644 NLDSTAEWKLL
+1644 NLCNTAAF
-1655 QKDDN
+1655 

>member
-1 MATGEDEDDD
+1 
-11 EMLPRRQ
+11 MLPRRQ

-51 SLLIPLILYLNIIS
+51 SLLIPLILYLDIITS
-65 GWYRRFPAIPSDD
+65 WYKRFPAIPSDD

-86 ANTFGV
+86 DSTFVV

-98 HTTTQIMQHMASVSF
+98 HTTRQIMQHMASVSF
-113 LKGLHIFENNTEEQS
+113 LKG
-128 ANMTFYD
+128 TFSPNYI
-135 TIEVNFN
+135 TQLFFYI
-142 DAFSYE
+142 SY
-148 LASHPYSSFH
+148 
-158 LQRDNMD
+158 
-165 HHSDSCSGS
+165 SCSGS
-174 IFYDDVTCAVTQQWT
+174 VFYDDVTCPVTQQWT

-205 IASNHS
+205 IALNHS

-230 VAEGIN
+230 VGQGIN

-357 SLGLAVLYNHVPE
+357 SLGLAVLYNHVTE

-462 NCVNNDILDHEE
+462 SCVNNDILDHEE

-484 EQVPPEFH
+484 EQVPPEFR
-492 GKEAIS
+492 GKEAIRYG
-498 INNIKKMYKDKDK
+498 INNIKKTYKDKDK
-511 IVNALRGLLLN
+511 TVNALRGLLLN

-608 EVEQEVQN
+608 EV
-616 VLTMLKIKDIQD
+616 
-628 CQASNLSGGQKR
+628 
-640 KLTLGIAILGD
+640 
-651 PQVLILDEPTAG
+651 LILDEPTAG

-697 IADRKA
+697 VADRKA

-742 TSLVQQHIPNAKLS
+742 TSLVQQHIPNSKLS

-809 EAAIDQADYG
+809 EAAIDEAG
-819 VFSEEQ
+819 KKEQ

-878 QTIRSILLVCG
+878 QTFSSAFSNLL
-889 LLILPCLISKILIGG
+889 
-904 GTVALAR
+904 
-911 KVSPQMYFLQPGQQH
+911 
-926 YRTRHTSL
+926 
-934 LVLNDTGSDIED
+934 GSDIED

-974 AIKVSLVD
+974 AIKVSFVD

-1003 NIISNALLRNLNS
+1003 NIISNALLRTLNS
-1016 TRRIQVSTRM
+1016 TRHIQ
-1026 LPMILNGH
+1026 ILNGH
-1034 GLRLLWHSIIF
+1034 GLRLLWHYIIF

-1119 LALPLVVSI
+1119 LALPLVVSM

-1136 VLTYVISFAFRKRK
+1136 LLTYVISFAFRKRK
-1150 SYSDLWAFIFIFVSI
+1150 SYSDLWAFIFIF
-1165 YGSGGGVSFV
+1165 VSFV

-1200 LAGCIRIIVQ
+1200 LAMPLGFFALCL
-1210 VSSDHEF
+1210 SSHGMLKSEKKYLGETPG
-1217 FSWAEDEEMML
+1217 SAEVNRSFAVDVNGF
-1228 SRVHLLASLA
+1228 RHFTHCLLLVFQ

-1375 TAGQVV
+1375 TAGQV
-1381 MKGADAAASEPEE
+1381 GETWEREE
-1394 DTTDFL
+1394 GDTTDFL

-1426 GMTKED
+1426 GMRKED

-1564 DLIHAEIT
+1564 DLIHAEII

-1624 TLEQVFLELSREQE
+1624 TLEQVQCAVYNISETVAR
-1638 KEDFDM
+1638 KY
-1644 NLDSTAEWKLL
+1644 NV
-1655 QKDDN
+1655 

>member
-1 MATGEDEDDD
+1 
-11 EMLPRRQ
+11 MLPRRP

-65 GWYRRFPAIPSDD
+65 GWYRRYPATPSDD

-86 ANTFGV
+86 ANTYGV

-98 HTTTQIMQHMASVSF
+98 HTTKQIMQHMASVSF
-113 LKGLHIFENNTEEQS
+113 LKGTFSPNFITQLFFYIF
-128 ANMTFYD
+128 Y
-135 TIEVNFN
+135 
-142 DAFSYE
+142 
-148 LASHPYSSFH
+148 
-158 LQRDNMD
+158 
-165 HHSDSCSGS
+165 SCSGS
-174 IFYDDVTCAVTQQWT
+174 MFYGDVTCAVTQQWT

-197 NIDAAIIQ
+197 SIDAAIIQ

-230 VAEGIN
+230 VAESIN

-383 FTAGFVRIVH
+383 FTAGFIVH

-405 FLEDSFPMLAIFF
+405 FLEDSFPTLAVFF

-484 EQVPPEFH
+484 EKVPPEFR
-492 GKEAIS
+492 GKEAIRYG
-498 INNIKKMYKDKDK
+498 INNIKKTYKDKDK

-640 KLTLGIAILGD
+640 KLTLGIALLGD

-781 LDTHACQEILSYGI
+781 LDTHVCQEILSYGI

-809 EAAIDQADYG
+809 EAAIDQAG
-819 VFSEEQ
+819 KKEQ

-865 LARIRFLKLKHES
+865 LARIRFLKLKHEN
-878 QTIRSILLVCG
+878 QTLRSI

-904 GTVALAR
+904 ETVAVTR

-963 KSISDGQEYNG
+963 KNISDDQEYNG

-1003 NIISNALLRNLNS
+1003 NIISNALLRTLNS
-1016 TRRIQVSTRM
+1016 TRHIQVSTRIHS
-1026 LPMILNGH
+1026 LH
-1034 GLRLLWHSIIF
+1034 ELRLLWHSIIF

-1119 LALPLVVSI
+1119 LALPLLEGEMCPSPGYLCLI
-1128 FGYAASIV
+1128 FH
-1136 VLTYVISFAFRKRK
+1136 LNRSFAVDVNGFRHFTR
-1150 SYSDLWAFIFIFVSI
+1150 
-1165 YGSGGGVSFV
+1165 
-1175 LNGIYYITHVDFIT
+1175 
-1189 TILTALIPIYT
+1189 
-1200 LAGCIRIIVQ
+1200 C
-1210 VSSDHEF
+1210 
-1217 FSWAEDEEMML
+1217 
-1228 SRVHLLASLA
+1228 LLLVFQ

-1267 FRISPRKEM
+1267 FRISPRKEI

-1299 SVMTCQNQEER
+1299 SLMTCQNQEEVKMNQENV
-1310 PILSVN
+1310 IN

-1375 TAGQVV
+1375 TAGQV
-1381 MKGADAAASEPEE
+1381 GETWERGE
-1394 DTTDFL
+1394 GDTTDFL

-1426 GMTKED
+1426 GMRKED

-1471 LGKPTLVLLDELSTG
+1471 LGKPTLLT
-1486 MDPMGQHHVWTA
+1486 
-1498 VRAAL
+1498 VRKAAW
-1503 KNKKQGVILT
+1503 KPTKQGVILT

-1564 DLIHAEIT
+1564 DLIHEEIT

-1608 AAKRTFDLEEY
+1608 AGKRG
-1619 SLSQS
+1619 
-1624 TLEQVFLELSREQE
+1624 VV
-1638 KEDFDM
+1638 KCW
-1644 NLDSTAEWKLL
+1644 NLCNTTAF
-1655 QKDDN
+1655 

>member
-1 MATGEDEDDD
+1 MKAKAGSHS
-11 EMLPRRQ
+11 
-18 REISVCQQT
+18 SVAIDPL
-27 GALLL
+27 GALCISLTVWLVSLPGCSLL
-32 KHILVK
+32 T
-38 WRKKKQSLQELLL
+38 KKKKKKKSELLL
-51 SLLIPLILYLNIIS
+51 SLLIPLILYLDIITS
-65 GWYRRFPAIPSDD
+65 WYKRFPAIPSDD

-86 ANTFGV
+86 DSTFVV

-98 HTTTQIMQHMASVSF
+98 HTTRQIMQHMASVSF
-113 LKGLHIFENNTEEQS
+113 LKG
-128 ANMTFYD
+128 TFSPNYI
-135 TIEVNFN
+135 TQLFFYI
-142 DAFSYE
+142 SY
-148 LASHPYSSFH
+148 
-158 LQRDNMD
+158 
-165 HHSDSCSGS
+165 SCSGS
-174 IFYDDVTCAVTQQWT
+174 VFYDDVTCPVTQQWT

-205 IASNHS
+205 IALNHS

-230 VAEGIN
+230 VGQGIN

-357 SLGLAVLYNHVPE
+357 SLGLAVLYNHVTE

-383 FTAGFVRIVH
+383 FTAGFIVH

-432 YFDKVLPDKY
+432 YFDKVLPGKY
-442 GMHHSRLFF
+442 
-451 LKPSYWFKKRK
+451 
-462 NCVNNDILDHEE
+462 E
-474 YSDQVFNDHV
+474 SDC
-484 EQVPPEFH
+484 
-492 GKEAIS
+492 
-498 INNIKKMYKDKDK
+498 
-511 IVNALRGLLLN
+511 LLLN

-608 EVEQEVQN
+608 EVEQEVQK

-697 IADRKA
+697 VADRKA

-742 TSLVQQHIPNAKLS
+742 TSLVQQHIPNSKLS

-809 EAAIDQADYG
+809 EAAIDEAGKKVQYY
-819 VFSEEQ
+819 
-825 AEEER
+825 
-830 DAFSPDELEQS
+830 AFSPDELEQS

-878 QTIRSILLVCG
+878 QTFRSISAFSNLL
-889 LLILPCLISKILIGG
+889 
-904 GTVALAR
+904 
-911 KVSPQMYFLQPGQQH
+911 
-926 YRTRHTSL
+926 
-934 LVLNDTGSDIED
+934 GSDIED

-974 AIKVSLVD
+974 AIKVSFVD

-1003 NIISNALLRNLNS
+1003 NIISNALLRTLNS
-1016 TRRIQVSTRM
+1016 TRHIQVSTR
-1026 LPMILNGH
+1026 I
-1034 GLRLLWHSIIF
+1034 LLWHYIIF

-1119 LALPLVVSI
+1119 LALPLVVSM

-1136 VLTYVISFAFRKRK
+1136 LLTYVISFAFRKRK

-1165 YGSGGGVSFV
+1165 YVNRSFAV
-1175 LNGIYYITHVDFIT
+1175 DVNGFRHFTH
-1189 TILTALIPIYT
+1189 
-1200 LAGCIRIIVQ
+1200 C
-1210 VSSDHEF
+1210 
-1217 FSWAEDEEMML
+1217 
-1228 SRVHLLASLA
+1228 LLLVFQ

-1375 TAGQVV
+1375 TAGQV
-1381 MKGADAAASEPEE
+1381 GETWEREE
-1394 DTTDFL
+1394 GDTTDFL

-1426 GMTKED
+1426 GMRKED

-1564 DLIHAEIT
+1564 DLIHAEII

-1624 TLEQVFLELSREQE
+1624 TLEQVQCAVYNISETVAR
-1638 KEDFDM
+1638 KY
-1644 NLDSTAEWKLL
+1644 NV
-1655 QKDDN
+1655 

>member
-1 MATGEDEDDD
+1 
-11 EMLPRRQ
+11 MLPRRQ

-38 WRKKKQSLQELLL
+38 WRKIKQSLQELLL
-51 SLLIPLILYLNIIS
+51 SLLMPFILYTDLIS
-65 GWYRRFPAIPSDD
+65 GWYRGYPELPSVD
-78 LGRVDEFN
+78 LGRVDEFDR
-86 ANTFGV
+86 NTYAV

-98 HTTTQIMQHMASVSF
+98 QTTRQIMQHMASVSF
-113 LKGLHIFENNTEEQS
+113 LNDIVGNNAGEQTELES
-128 ANMTFYD
+128 TNMTFHD
-135 TIEVNFN
+135 VIEVNFN

-148 LASHPYSSFH
+148 LASHAYSSFH

-165 HHSDSCSGS
+165 HHSDRCSAS
-174 IFYDDVTCAVTQQWT
+174 IFYQAITCSVTEQWT

-205 IASNHS
+205 VASNHS
-211 VMEELRSVTAVQ
+211 VMEELQSVTAEQ
-223 MRLPPIR
+223 MRLPPFR
-230 VAEGIN
+230 VVEGIN
-236 YDFLVVCTAV
+236 YDFFLICCAV

-267 ELMKMMALQDLAF
+267 ELMKMMALQDFAF
-280 WFSWGLLYAG
+280 WLSWGLLYAG
-290 YILIVAILLT
+290 YILIMAILLT
-300 LIMKSDEFIYHT
+300 FTIKSEEFIYHT
-312 SHSVMFFLFYL
+312 SHSVIFFLFYL
-323 YGISLMSLAF
+323 YGISLISLAF

-346 IVGFLFILSFG
+346 IVGFLFTLSFG
-357 SLGLAVLYNHVPE
+357 SLGLVVLYNHIPE
-370 PLEWALGLFSPFA
+370 PLEWVLSLFSPFA
-383 FTAGFVRIVH
+383 FTAGFVRILH
-393 LEDAVKGVDFSD
+393 LEDAMKGVEFSD
-405 FLEDSFPMLAIFF
+405 FLEDSFPMLAFFF
-418 LLAFD
+418 LLVFD
-423 ALLYLMLAI
+423 ALLYLVLAI

-442 GMHHSRLFF
+442 GMHHSCLFF

-462 NCVNNDILDHEE
+462 NCVNNDILDYEE
-474 YSDQVFNDHV
+474 YSDQVFNDYV
-484 EQVPPEFH
+484 EQVPPEFR

-498 INNIKKMYKDKDK
+498 INNVKKTYKGKDKT
-511 IVNALRGLLLN
+511 VNALRGLLLN

-557 MIYKYKVSEMEDL
+557 MIYKYKVTEMEDL

-583 NIQFEVLTVKENLRI
+583 NVQFEVLTVKENLRI
-598 FAKIKGIRLK
+598 FAKIKGIPLK
-608 EVEQEVQN
+608 EVEQEVQK
-616 VLTMLKIKDIQD
+616 VLTMLKIEHIQD
-628 CQASNLSGGQKR
+628 CQASSLSGGEKR

-663 LDLSSRY
+663 LDISSRY

-742 TSLVQQHIPNAKLS
+742 TSLVQQHISNAKLS

-781 LDTHACQEILSYGI
+781 LDTHVCREILSYGI

-809 EAAIDQADYG
+809 EATIDQADYG
-819 VFSEEQ
+819 VFGEEQ

-830 DAFSPDELEQS
+830 DTFSPHELKQS

-851 TVRGTALWRQQVCA
+851 TVRGRALWRQQVCA

-878 QTIRSILLVCG
+878 QAIRSILLVCG
-889 LLILPCLISKILIGG
+889 LLILPCLIFKIIIDED
-904 GTVALAR
+904 TVAHTM

-926 YRTRHTSL
+926 YRTHHTSL

-963 KSISDGQEYNG
+963 KNISDGQEYNG

-989 MCHAKRINCFPVLM
+989 MCHVKRINCFPVLM

-1016 TRRIQVSTRM
+1016 TRQIQVTTRM
-1026 LPMILNGH
+1026 RPMMSSEH
-1034 GLRLLWHSIIF
+1034 EMRLLWHSIIF

-1058 MSSIGDYKI
+1058 MSSTGDYKI

-1072 LWTSGMLPSAYWCGQ
+1072 LWTSGMFPSAYWCGQ

-1107 LISYQASLTPGL
+1107 LISYEDSLTPEI

-1150 SYSDLWAFIFIFVSI
+1150 SYSDLWSFIFIFVS
-1165 YGSGGGVSFV
+1165 FM
-1175 LNGIYYITHVDFIT
+1175 LNAITYATNKAFIT
-1189 TILTALIPIYT
+1189 TILTAMIPFYT
-1200 LAGCIRIIVQ
+1200 LAGCIRIIVK
-1210 VSSDHEF
+1210 VSSDHAFALWE
-1217 FSWAEDEEMML
+1217 EDEEMML
-1228 SRVHLLASLA
+1228 SRLHLLASLA
-1238 PYLHCIIFIFI
+1238 PYLHCIILIFI

-1267 FRISPRKEM
+1267 FRISPRKEI
-1276 FHQNPEE
+1276 FCQNPEE

-1292 AERMKAR
+1292 AERMKAG

-1325 KASSIFKK
+1325 KVSSIFKK
-1333 RKKVATKNVSF
+1333 RKKVATRNVSF
-1344 CVKKGEVF
+1344 CVKEGEVF

-1381 MKGADAAASEPEE
+1381 MKGADAAASQPEE

-1426 GMTKED
+1426 GMRKED

-1443 LKLQEHLQK
+1443 LKLQELLQK

-1471 LGKPTLVLLDELSTG
+1471 LGKPTLMLLDELSTG

-1528 IMVSGKLRCIGS
+1528 IMVSGKLHCIGS
-1540 IQYLKNKFGKGYL
+1540 IQYLKSKFGKGYL

-1572 QIFPLAA
+1572 RIFPLAA

-1638 KEDFDM
+1638 KEDFEM
-1644 NLDSTAEWKLL
+1644 NLDSTAEWKPL
-1655 QKDDN
+1655 QQDDH

>member
-1 MATGEDEDDD
+1 
-11 EMLPRRQ
+11 
-18 REISVCQQT
+18 
-27 GALLL
+27 
-32 KHILVK
+32 
-38 WRKKKQSLQELLL
+38 
-51 SLLIPLILYLNIIS
+51 S
-65 GWYRRFPAIPSDD
+65 GWYVRYPATPSTDF
-78 LGRVDEFN
+78 GRADQFN
-86 ANTFGV
+86 SYRYDV
-92 QYTPVT
+92 LYTPET
-98 HTTTQIMQHMASVSF
+98 HTTRQIMQHVASDSF
-113 LKGLHIFENNTEEQS
+113 LKG
-128 ANMTFYD
+128 
-135 TIEVNFN
+135 
-142 DAFSYE
+142 AFSPNFITLLCSTSLILCHVTLPCSPPPKILFPFFLKIFPLE
-148 LASHPYSSFH
+148 SC
-158 LQRDNMD
+158 
-165 HHSDSCSGS
+165 SDS
-174 IFYDDVTCAVTQQWT
+174 IFDDVACAVTKQWT

-197 NIDAAIIQ
+197 SIDAAIIQ
-205 IASNHS
+205 VASNHS
-211 VMEELRSVTAVQ
+211 VMEELQSVTAVQ
-223 MRLPPIR
+223 MRIPPFR

-236 YDFLVVCTAV
+236 YDFWVVSTAM

-300 LIMKSDEFIYHT
+300 LIMKSDEFIYYT

-333 LLSSLLKKPKLTG
+333 LLSTLLKKPKLTG
-346 IVGFLFILSFG
+346 IVGFLFTLSFG
-357 SLGLAVLYNHVPE
+357 SLGLAVLYKHVPE

-383 FTAGFVRIVH
+383 FTAGLIVH

-405 FLEDSFPMLAIFF
+405 FLEDSFSTLAIFF
-418 LLAFD
+418 LLTFD

-462 NCVNNDILDHEE
+462 NCVSNDILDQEE
-474 YSDQVFNDHV
+474 NSDQVFNDHV
-484 EQVPPEFH
+484 EEVPPEFR

-498 INNIKKMYKDKDK
+498 INNIKKTYKGKDK
-511 IVNALRGLLLN
+511 IVNALRGLLLH

-546 SGLCPPSEGSA
+546 SGLCPPSEGFA

-583 NIQFEVLTVKENLRI
+583 NVQFEVLTVKENLRI

-608 EVEQEVQN
+608 EVEQEVQK

-628 CQASNLSGGQKR
+628 CQASSLSGGQKR

-742 TSLVQQHIPNAKLS
+742 TSLVKQHVPNATLS

-776 ELFCD
+776 ELFCE
-781 LDTHACQEILSYGI
+781 LDTHTCQEILSYGI

-830 DAFSPDELEQS
+830 DTFSPDELEQS

-851 TVRGTALWRQQVCA
+851 TVSGTALWKQQVCA

-878 QTIRSILLVCG
+878 QTIRLLVCC
-889 LLILPCLISKILIGG
+889 LLILPCLIIKIVNDGVI
-904 GTVALAR
+904 VALTM

-926 YRTRHTSL
+926 YQTRHTSL
-934 LVLNDTGSDIED
+934 LVLNDTGE
-946 FIHAV
+946 
-951 KSQNIML
+951 K
-958 EVANG
+958 NG
-963 KSISDGQEYNG
+963 IKNVSAGIYSIVGCKFFTLKTNLSFLQ
-974 AIKVSLVD
+974 
-982 KHFRFSM
+982 HFRFSM
-989 MCHAKRINCFPVLM
+989 MCHGKRINCFPVLM

-1016 TRRIQVSTRM
+1016 TRHIQVTTRTT
-1026 LPMILNGH
+1026 PMMPPELGV
-1034 GLRLLWHSIIF
+1034 RFLWHSILF

-1072 LWTSGMLPSAYWCGQ
+1072 LWTSGMFPSAYWCGQ
-1087 ALVDIPLCCVLL
+1087 ALVDIPLCCLRLGSTNVPIKMSVIPLLSSTFVLL
-1099 FTMTGIMF
+1099 IVCVGMM
-1107 LISYQASLTPGL
+1107 LILILSIQ
-1119 LALPLVVSI
+1119 VVSI
-1128 FGYAASIV
+1128 FGYAASMVI
-1136 VLTYVISFAFRKRK
+1136 LTYVISFAFRKKK
-1150 SYSDLWAFIFIFVSI
+1150 SYSDLW
-1165 YGSGGGVSFV
+1165 VSFV
-1175 LNGIYYITHVDFIT
+1175 LNGIFFIIDVDFIMI
-1189 TILTALIPIYT
+1189 ILTALIPVYT
-1200 LAGCIRIIVQ
+1200 LAGCMRLIMQ
-1210 VSSDHEF
+1210 VFTVDVNGSKHF
-1217 FSWAEDEEMML
+1217 T
-1228 SRVHLLASLA
+1228 RCLLLVFQ
-1238 PYLHCIIFIFI
+1238 PYVHCIIFLFI

-1260 TTREDPI
+1260 TTRQDPI
-1267 FRISPRKEM
+1267 FRSVISPRKEI

-1283 SEGEDEDVQ
+1283 CEGEDEDVQ
-1292 AERMKAR
+1292 AERIRAGT
-1299 SVMTCQNQEER
+1299 VMTCQNQEEG

-1333 RKKVATKNVSF
+1333 RKKVATRNVSF

-1375 TAGQVV
+1375 TAGQV
-1381 MKGADAAASEPEE
+1381 GETWERGE
-1394 DTTDFL
+1394 GDTTDFL

-1426 GMTKED
+1426 GMRKED

-1443 LKLQEHLQK
+1443 LKLQDHLQK
-1452 PAKKLPAGISR
+1452 PAKKLPAGTSR

-1540 IQYLKNKFGKGYL
+1540 IQYLKSKFGKGYL

-1572 QIFPLAA
+1572 RIFPLAA

-1608 AAKRTFDLEEY
+1608 AGKREYQYSSHTHPQIRQFWPKSFTVWAKKKN
-1619 SLSQS
+1619 S
-1624 TLEQVFLELSREQE
+1624 TKCQFSADIFFT
-1638 KEDFDM
+1638 KM
-1644 NLDSTAEWKLL
+1644 
-1655 QKDDN
+1655 

>member
-1 MATGEDEDDD
+1 MKAKAGSHS
-11 EMLPRRQ
+11 
-18 REISVCQQT
+18 SVAIDPL
-27 GALLL
+27 GALCISLTVWLVSLPGCSLL
-32 KHILVK
+32 T
-38 WRKKKQSLQELLL
+38 KKKKKKKSELLL
-51 SLLIPLILYLNIIS
+51 SLLIPLILYLDIITS
-65 GWYRRFPAIPSDD
+65 WYKRFPAIPSDD

-86 ANTFGV
+86 DSTFVV

-98 HTTTQIMQHMASVSF
+98 HTTRQIMQHMASVSF
-113 LKGLHIFENNTEEQS
+113 LKG
-128 ANMTFYD
+128 TFSPNYI
-135 TIEVNFN
+135 TQLFFYI
-142 DAFSYE
+142 SY
-148 LASHPYSSFH
+148 
-158 LQRDNMD
+158 
-165 HHSDSCSGS
+165 SCSGS
-174 IFYDDVTCAVTQQWT
+174 VFYDDVTCPVTQQWT

-205 IASNHS
+205 IALNHS

-230 VAEGIN
+230 VGQGIN

-357 SLGLAVLYNHVPE
+357 SLGLAVLYNHVTE

-383 FTAGFVRIVH
+383 FTIVH

-462 NCVNNDILDHEE
+462 SCVNNDILDHEE

-484 EQVPPEFH
+484 EQVPPEFR
-492 GKEAIS
+492 GKEAIRYG
-498 INNIKKMYKDKDK
+498 INNIKKTYKDKDK
-511 IVNALRGLLLN
+511 TVNALRGLLLN

-608 EVEQEVQN
+608 EVEQEVQK

-697 IADRKA
+697 VADRKA

-742 TSLVQQHIPNAKLS
+742 TSLVQQHIPNSKLS

-809 EAAIDQADYG
+809 EAAIDEADYG

-878 QTIRSILLVCG
+878 QTFRSILLVCG

-904 GTVALAR
+904 GPVALTR
-911 KVSPQMYFLQPGQQH
+911 KVSPQMYFLQPGQQR

-934 LVLNDTGSDIED
+934 LVLNDTGE
-946 FIHAV
+946 
-951 KSQNIML
+951 K
-958 EVANG
+958 NG
-963 KSISDGQEYNG
+963 IKNVNVGIYNT
-974 AIKVSLVD
+974 V
-982 KHFRFSM
+982 
-989 MCHAKRINCFPVLM
+989 
-1003 NIISNALLRNLNS
+1003 
-1016 TRRIQVSTRM
+1016 
-1026 LPMILNGH
+1026 
-1034 GLRLLWHSIIF
+1034 HSKC
-1045 MSVLASGFAPHFA
+1045 P
-1058 MSSIGDYKI
+1058 I

-1119 LALPLVVSI
+1119 LVVSM

-1136 VLTYVISFAFRKRK
+1136 LLTYVISFAFRKRK
-1150 SYSDLWAFIFIFVSI
+1150 SYSDLWAFIFIFAMPLGFFALCLSSHGMLKSEKK
-1165 YGSGGGVSFV
+1165 YLGETPGSAEVNRSFAV
-1175 LNGIYYITHVDFIT
+1175 DVNGFRHFTH
-1189 TILTALIPIYT
+1189 
-1200 LAGCIRIIVQ
+1200 C
-1210 VSSDHEF
+1210 
-1217 FSWAEDEEMML
+1217 
-1228 SRVHLLASLA
+1228 LLLVFQ

-1299 SVMTCQNQEER
+1299 SVMTCQNQEEVKMNKENV
-1310 PILSVN
+1310 VN

-1375 TAGQVV
+1375 TAGQV
-1381 MKGADAAASEPEE
+1381 GETWEREE
-1394 DTTDFL
+1394 GDTTDFL

-1426 GMTKED
+1426 GMRKED

-1564 DLIHAEIT
+1564 DLIHAEII

-1624 TLEQVFLELSREQE
+1624 TLEQVQCAVYNISETVAR
-1638 KEDFDM
+1638 KY
-1644 NLDSTAEWKLL
+1644 NV
-1655 QKDDN
+1655 

>member
-1 MATGEDEDDD
+1 
-11 EMLPRRQ
+11 
-18 REISVCQQT
+18 
-27 GALLL
+27 
-32 KHILVK
+32 
-38 WRKKKQSLQELLL
+38 
-51 SLLIPLILYLNIIS
+51 S
-65 GWYRRFPAIPSDD
+65 GWYVRYPATPSTDF
-78 LGRVDEFN
+78 GRADQFN
-86 ANTFGV
+86 SYRYDV
-92 QYTPVT
+92 LYTPET
-98 HTTTQIMQHMASVSF
+98 HTTRQIMQHVASDSF
-113 LKGLHIFENNTEEQS
+113 LKG
-128 ANMTFYD
+128 
-135 TIEVNFN
+135 
-142 DAFSYE
+142 AFSPNFIT
-148 LASHPYSSFH
+148 LLCFLHVLCFKSC
-158 LQRDNMD
+158 
-165 HHSDSCSGS
+165 SDS
-174 IFYDDVTCAVTQQWT
+174 IFDDVACAVTKQWT

-197 NIDAAIIQ
+197 SIDAAIIQ
-205 IASNHS
+205 VASNHS
-211 VMEELRSVTAVQ
+211 VMEELQSVTAVQ
-223 MRLPPIR
+223 MRIPPFR

-236 YDFLVVCTAV
+236 YDFWVVSTAM

-300 LIMKSDEFIYHT
+300 LIMKSDEFIYYT

-333 LLSSLLKKPKLTG
+333 LLSTLLKKPKLTG
-346 IVGFLFILSFG
+346 IVGFLFTLSFG
-357 SLGLAVLYNHVPE
+357 SLGLAVLYKHVPE

-383 FTAGFVRIVH
+383 FTAGLIVH

-405 FLEDSFPMLAIFF
+405 FLEDSFSTLAIFF
-418 LLAFD
+418 LLTFD

-462 NCVNNDILDHEE
+462 NCVSNDILDQEE
-474 YSDQVFNDHV
+474 NSDQVFNDHV
-484 EQVPPEFH
+484 EEVPPEFR
-492 GKEAIS
+492 GKEAIRYG
-498 INNIKKMYKDKDK
+498 INNIKKTYKGKDK
-511 IVNALRGLLLN
+511 IVNALRGLLLH

-546 SGLCPPSEGSA
+546 SGLCPPSEGFA

-583 NIQFEVLTVKENLRI
+583 NVQFEVLTVKENLRI

-608 EVEQEVQN
+608 EVEQEVQK

-628 CQASNLSGGQKR
+628 CQASSLSGGQKR

-742 TSLVQQHIPNAKLS
+742 TSLVKQHVPNATLS

-776 ELFCD
+776 ELFCE
-781 LDTHACQEILSYGI
+781 LDTHTCQEILSYGI

-830 DAFSPDELEQS
+830 DTFSPDELEQS

-851 TVRGTALWRQQVCA
+851 TVSGTALWKQQVCA
-865 LARIRFLKLKHES
+865 LARIRFLKLKHE
-878 QTIRSILLVCG
+878 
-889 LLILPCLISKILIGG
+889 
-904 GTVALAR
+904 
-911 KVSPQMYFLQPGQQH
+911 
-926 YRTRHTSL
+926 
-934 LVLNDTGSDIED
+934 NSDIED

-958 EVANG
+958 EIANG
-963 KSISDGQEYNG
+963 KNISDGQEYNG

-989 MCHAKRINCFPVLM
+989 MCHGKRINCFPVLM

-1016 TRRIQVSTRM
+1016 TRHIQVTTRTT
-1026 LPMILNGH
+1026 PM
-1034 GLRLLWHSIIF
+1034 
-1045 MSVLASGFAPHFA
+1045 
-1058 MSSIGDYKI
+1058 I

-1072 LWTSGMLPSAYWCGQ
+1072 LWTSGMFPSAYWCGQ
-1087 ALVDIPLCCVLL
+1087 ALVDIPLCSTNVPIKMSVIPLLSSTFVLL
-1099 FTMTGIMF
+1099 IVCVGMM
-1107 LISYQASLTPGL
+1107 LILILSIQ
-1119 LALPLVVSI
+1119 VVSI
-1128 FGYAASIV
+1128 FGYAASMVI
-1136 VLTYVISFAFRKRK
+1136 LTYVISFAFRKKK
-1150 SYSDLWAFIFIFVSI
+1150 SYSDLWAFIFIFVS
-1165 YGSGGGVSFV
+1165 FV
-1175 LNGIYYITHVDFIT
+1175 LNGIFFIIDVDFIMI
-1189 TILTALIPIYT
+1189 ILTALIPVYT
-1200 LAGCIRIIVQ
+1200 LAGCMRLIMQHFTRC
-1210 VSSDHEF
+1210 
-1217 FSWAEDEEMML
+1217 
-1228 SRVHLLASLA
+1228 LLLVFQ
-1238 PYLHCIIFIFI
+1238 PYVHCIIFLFI

-1260 TTREDPI
+1260 TTRQDPI
-1267 FRISPRKEM
+1267 FRISPRKEI

-1283 SEGEDEDVQ
+1283 CEGEDEDVQ
-1292 AERMKAR
+1292 AERIRAGT
-1299 SVMTCQNQEER
+1299 VMTCQNQEEG

-1333 RKKVATKNVSF
+1333 RKKVATRNVSF

-1375 TAGQVV
+1375 TAGQV
-1381 MKGADAAASEPEE
+1381 GETWERGE
-1394 DTTDFL
+1394 GDTTDFL

-1426 GMTKED
+1426 GMRKED
-1432 AAVTIKRVVNA
+1432 AAVTIKRYRNIMI
-1443 LKLQEHLQK
+1443 
-1452 PAKKLPAGISR
+1452 PASIGG
-1463 KVCFALSM
+1463 VCFALSM

-1540 IQYLKNKFGKGYL
+1540 IQYLKSKFGKGYL

-1572 QIFPLAA
+1572 RIFPLAA

-1608 AAKRTFDLEEY
+1608 AGKRGLLSSPVVALKWLLLTMQEGCLWKARLIGRVSEHQISALIARHYDL
-1619 SLSQS
+1619 LPKKID
-1624 TLEQVFLELSREQE
+1624 TLRC
-1638 KEDFDM
+1638 
-1644 NLDSTAEWKLL
+1644 
-1655 QKDDN
+1655 

>member
-1 MATGEDEDDD
+1 
-11 EMLPRRQ
+11 
-18 REISVCQQT
+18 
-27 GALLL
+27 
-32 KHILVK
+32 
-38 WRKKKQSLQELLL
+38 
-51 SLLIPLILYLNIIS
+51 
-65 GWYRRFPAIPSDD
+65 
-78 LGRVDEFN
+78 
-86 ANTFGV
+86 
-92 QYTPVT
+92 
-98 HTTTQIMQHMASVSF
+98 
-113 LKGLHIFENNTEEQS
+113 
-128 ANMTFYD
+128 
-135 TIEVNFN
+135 
-142 DAFSYE
+142 
-148 LASHPYSSFH
+148 
-158 LQRDNMD
+158 
-165 HHSDSCSGS
+165 
-174 IFYDDVTCAVTQQWT
+174 
-189 SGFVPLQA
+189 
-197 NIDAAIIQ
+197 
-205 IASNHS
+205 
-211 VMEELRSVTAVQ
+211 MEELQSVTAVQ
-223 MRLPPIR
+223 MRIPPFR

-236 YDFLVVCTAV
+236 YDFWVVSTAM

-300 LIMKSDEFIYHT
+300 LIMKSDEFIYYT

-333 LLSSLLKKPKLTG
+333 LLSTLLKKPKLTG
-346 IVGFLFILSFG
+346 IVGFLFTLSFG
-357 SLGLAVLYNHVPE
+357 SLGLAVLYKHVPE

-383 FTAGFVRIVH
+383 FTAGLVRIVH

-405 FLEDSFPMLAIFF
+405 FLEDSFSTLAIFF
-418 LLAFD
+418 LLTFD

-462 NCVNNDILDHEE
+462 NCVSNDILDQEE
-474 YSDQVFNDHV
+474 NSDQVFNDHV
-484 EQVPPEFH
+484 EEVPPEFR
-492 GKEAIS
+492 GKEAIRYG
-498 INNIKKMYKDKDK
+498 INNIKKTYKGKDK
-511 IVNALRGLLLN
+511 IVNALRGLLLH

-546 SGLCPPSEGSA
+546 SGLCPPSEGFA

-583 NIQFEVLTVKENLRI
+583 NVQFEVLTVKENLRI

-608 EVEQEVQN
+608 EVEQEVQK

-628 CQASNLSGGQKR
+628 CQASSLSGGQKR

-742 TSLVQQHIPNAKLS
+742 TSLVKQHVPNATLS

-776 ELFCD
+776 ELFCE
-781 LDTHACQEILSYGI
+781 LDTHTCQEILSYGI

-830 DAFSPDELEQS
+830 DTFSPDELEQS

-851 TVRGTALWRQQVCA
+851 TVSGTALWKQQVCA
-865 LARIRFLKLKHES
+865 LARIRFLKLKHE
-878 QTIRSILLVCG
+878 
-889 LLILPCLISKILIGG
+889 
-904 GTVALAR
+904 
-911 KVSPQMYFLQPGQQH
+911 
-926 YRTRHTSL
+926 
-934 LVLNDTGSDIED
+934 NSDIED

-958 EVANG
+958 EIANG
-963 KSISDGQEYNG
+963 KNISDGQEYNG

-989 MCHAKRINCFPVLM
+989 MCHGKRINCFPVLM

-1016 TRRIQVSTRM
+1016 TRHIQMPPELGVRF
-1026 LPMILNGH
+1026 
-1034 GLRLLWHSIIF
+1034 LWHSILF

-1072 LWTSGMLPSAYWCGQ
+1072 LWTSGMFPSAYWCGQ

-1107 LISYQASLTPGL
+1107 LINYDVRLTPGL
-1119 LALPLVVSI
+1119 LVVSI
-1128 FGYAASIV
+1128 FGYAASMVI
-1136 VLTYVISFAFRKRK
+1136 LTYVISFAFRKKK
-1150 SYSDLWAFIFIFVSI
+1150 SYSDLWAFIFIFYLGEI
-1165 YGSGGGVSFV
+1165 PGSTEINRSFTV
-1175 LNGIYYITHVDFIT
+1175 DVNGSKHFTR
-1189 TILTALIPIYT
+1189 
-1200 LAGCIRIIVQ
+1200 C
-1210 VSSDHEF
+1210 
-1217 FSWAEDEEMML
+1217 
-1228 SRVHLLASLA
+1228 LLLVFQ
-1238 PYLHCIIFIFI
+1238 PYVHCIIFLFI

-1260 TTREDPI
+1260 TTRQDPI
-1267 FRISPRKEM
+1267 FRSVISPRKEI

-1283 SEGEDEDVQ
+1283 CEGEDEDVQ
-1292 AERMKAR
+1292 AERIRAGT
-1299 SVMTCQNQEER
+1299 VMTCQNQEEG

-1333 RKKVATKNVSF
+1333 RKKVATRNVSF

-1375 TAGQVV
+1375 TAGQV
-1381 MKGADAAASEPEE
+1381 GETWERGE
-1394 DTTDFL
+1394 GDTTDFL

-1426 GMTKED
+1426 GMRKED
-1432 AAVTIKRVVNA
+1432 AAVTIKRS
-1443 LKLQEHLQK
+1443 LKGAVLSERQLQPMRPVQAAMVK
-1452 PAKKLPAGISR
+1452 ATDFVGLPHQ
-1463 KVCFALSM
+1463 VCFALSM

-1540 IQYLKNKFGKGYL
+1540 IQYLKSKFGKGYL

-1572 QIFPLAA
+1572 RIFPLAA

-1608 AAKRTFDLEEY
+1608 AGKRGLLSSPVVALKWLLLTMQEGCLWKARLIGRVSEHQISALIARHYDL
-1619 SLSQS
+1619 LPKKID
-1624 TLEQVFLELSREQE
+1624 TLRC
-1638 KEDFDM
+1638 
-1644 NLDSTAEWKLL
+1644 
-1655 QKDDN
+1655 

>member
-1 MATGEDEDDD
+1 
-11 EMLPRRQ
+11 LF
-18 REISVCQQT
+18 
-27 GALLL
+27 
-32 KHILVK
+32 
-38 WRKKKQSLQELLL
+38 ELLL
-51 SLLIPLILYLNIIS
+51 SLLMPFILYTDLIS
-65 GWYRRFPAIPSDD
+65 GWYRGYPELPSVD
-78 LGRVDEFN
+78 LGRVDEFDR
-86 ANTFGV
+86 NTYAV

-98 HTTTQIMQHMASVSF
+98 QTTRQIMQHMASVSF
-113 LKGLHIFENNTEEQS
+113 LNGTFPPNFITQLLVFYISYRCS
-128 ANMTFYD
+128 A
-135 TIEVNFN
+135 
-142 DAFSYE
+142 
-148 LASHPYSSFH
+148 
-158 LQRDNMD
+158 
-165 HHSDSCSGS
+165 S
-174 IFYDDVTCAVTQQWT
+174 IFYQAITCSVTEQWT

-205 IASNHS
+205 VASNHS
-211 VMEELRSVTAVQ
+211 VMEELQSVTAEQ
-223 MRLPPIR
+223 MRLPPFR
-230 VAEGIN
+230 VVEGIN
-236 YDFLVVCTAV
+236 YDFFLICCAV

-267 ELMKMMALQDLAF
+267 ELMKMMALQDFAF
-280 WFSWGLLYAG
+280 WLSWGLLYAG
-290 YILIVAILLT
+290 YILIMAILLT
-300 LIMKSDEFIYHT
+300 FTIKSEEFIYHT
-312 SHSVMFFLFYL
+312 SHSVIFFLFYL
-323 YGISLMSLAF
+323 YGISLISLAF

-346 IVGFLFILSFG
+346 IVGFLFTLSFG
-357 SLGLAVLYNHVPE
+357 SLGLVVLYNHIPE
-370 PLEWALGLFSPFA
+370 PLEWVLSLFSPFA
-383 FTAGFVRIVH
+383 FTAGFILH
-393 LEDAVKGVDFSD
+393 LEDAMKGVEFSD
-405 FLEDSFPMLAIFF
+405 FLEDSFPMLAFFF
-418 LLAFD
+418 LLVFD
-423 ALLYLMLAI
+423 ALLYLVLAI

-442 GMHHSRLFF
+442 GMHHSCLFF

-462 NCVNNDILDHEE
+462 NCVNNDILDYEE
-474 YSDQVFNDHV
+474 YSDQVFNDYV
-484 EQVPPEFH
+484 EQVPPEFR
-492 GKEAIS
+492 GKEAIRYG
-498 INNIKKMYKDKDK
+498 INNVKKTYKGKDKT
-511 IVNALRGLLLN
+511 VNALRGLLLN

-557 MIYKYKVSEMEDL
+557 MIYKYKVTEMEDL

-583 NIQFEVLTVKENLRI
+583 NVQFEVLTVKENLRI
-598 FAKIKGIRLK
+598 FAKIKGIPLK
-608 EVEQEVQN
+608 EVEQEVQK
-616 VLTMLKIKDIQD
+616 VLTMLKIEHIQD
-628 CQASNLSGGQKR
+628 CQASSLSGGEKR

-663 LDLSSRY
+663 LDISSRY

-742 TSLVQQHIPNAKLS
+742 TSLVQQHISNAKLS

-781 LDTHACQEILSYGI
+781 LDTHVCREILSYGI

-809 EAAIDQADYG
+809 EATIDQADYG
-819 VFSEEQ
+819 VFGEEQ

-830 DAFSPDELEQS
+830 DTFSPHELKQS

-851 TVRGTALWRQQVCA
+851 TVRGRALWRQQVCA

-878 QTIRSILLVCG
+878 QAISDIRILLGMV
-889 LLILPCLISKILIGG
+889 LSYIIQIWTQNFS
-904 GTVALAR
+904 
-911 KVSPQMYFLQPGQQH
+911 Q
-926 YRTRHTSL
+926 TRVFGWDLHFDFII
-934 LVLNDTGSDIED
+934 LVLLLSKNHISFAFSNLLGSDIED

-963 KSISDGQEYNG
+963 KNISDGQEYNG

-989 MCHAKRINCFPVLM
+989 MCHVKRINCFPVLM

-1016 TRRIQVSTRM
+1016 TRQIQMSSEHEM
-1026 LPMILNGH
+1026 
-1034 GLRLLWHSIIF
+1034 RLLWHSIIF

-1058 MSSIGDYKI
+1058 MSSTGDYKI

-1072 LWTSGMLPSAYWCGQ
+1072 LWTSGMFPSAYWCGQ

-1107 LISYQASLTPGL
+1107 LISYEDSLTPEI
-1119 LALPLVVSI
+1119 LALPLVNFQLI
-1128 FGYAASIV
+1128 NY
-1136 VLTYVISFAFRKRK
+1136 
-1150 SYSDLWAFIFIFVSI
+1150 
-1165 YGSGGGVSFV
+1165 VSFM
-1175 LNGIYYITHVDFIT
+1175 LNAITYATNKAFIT
-1189 TILTALIPIYT
+1189 TILTAMIPFYT
-1200 LAGCIRIIVQ
+1200 LAGCIRIIY
-1210 VSSDHEF
+1210 
-1217 FSWAEDEEMML
+1217 L
-1228 SRVHLLASLA
+1228 SEIPGSTEVNQSFAIDVNGFRHFTHCLLLVFQ
-1238 PYLHCIIFIFI
+1238 PYLHCIILIFI

-1267 FRISPRKEM
+1267 FRISPRKEI
-1276 FHQNPEE
+1276 FCQNPEE

-1292 AERMKAR
+1292 AERMKAG

-1325 KASSIFKK
+1325 KVSSIFKK
-1333 RKKVATKNVSF
+1333 RKKVATRNVSF
-1344 CVKKGEVF
+1344 CVKEGEVF

-1375 TAGQVV
+1375 TAGQV
-1381 MKGADAAASEPEE
+1381 GETWERGE
-1394 DTTDFL
+1394 GDTTDFL

-1426 GMTKED
+1426 GMRKED

-1443 LKLQEHLQK
+1443 LKLQELLQK

-1471 LGKPTLVLLDELSTG
+1471 LGKPTLMLLDELSTG

-1528 IMVSGKLRCIGS
+1528 IMVSGKLHCIGS
-1540 IQYLKNKFGKGYL
+1540 IQYLKSKFGKGYL

-1572 QIFPLAA
+1572 RIFPLAA

-1624 TLEQVFLELSREQE
+1624 TLEQVQCAVYNISETVAR
-1638 KEDFDM
+1638 KY
-1644 NLDSTAEWKLL
+1644 NV
-1655 QKDDN
+1655 

>member
-1 MATGEDEDDD
+1 E
-11 EMLPRRQ
+11 
-18 REISVCQQT
+18 
-27 GALLL
+27 
-32 KHILVK
+32 
-38 WRKKKQSLQELLL
+38 
-51 SLLIPLILYLNIIS
+51 
-65 GWYRRFPAIPSDD
+65 
-78 LGRVDEFN
+78 
-86 ANTFGV
+86 
-92 QYTPVT
+92 
-98 HTTTQIMQHMASVSF
+98 
-113 LKGLHIFENNTEEQS
+113 
-128 ANMTFYD
+128 
-135 TIEVNFN
+135 
-142 DAFSYE
+142 
-148 LASHPYSSFH
+148 
-158 LQRDNMD
+158 
-165 HHSDSCSGS
+165 
-174 IFYDDVTCAVTQQWT
+174 QWT

-205 IASNHS
+205 VASNHS
-211 VMEELRSVTAVQ
+211 VMEELQSVTAEQ
-223 MRLPPIR
+223 MRLPPFR
-230 VAEGIN
+230 VVQGIN
-236 YDFLVVCTAV
+236 YDFFVVCCAM
-246 AFSPLIYF
+246 ALSPLIYF

-267 ELMKMMALQDLAF
+267 EMMKMMALQDFAF

-290 YILIVAILLT
+290 YILIMAILLT
-300 LIMKSDEFIYHT
+300 LIIKSEEFIYHT
-312 SHSVMFFLFYL
+312 SHSVIFFLFYL

-346 IVGFLFILSFG
+346 IVGFLFTLSFG

-370 PLEWALGLFSPFA
+370 PLIWVLSLFSPFA
-383 FTAGFVRIVH
+383 FTAGFVQILH
-393 LEDAVKGVDFSD
+393 LEDAMKGVEFSD
-405 FLEDSFPMLAIFF
+405 FLEDSFPMLAFFF
-418 LLAFD
+418 LLVFD

-462 NCVNNDILDHEE
+462 NCVNNDILDYEE
-474 YSDQVFNDHV
+474 YSDQVFNDQV
-484 EQVPPEFH
+484 EQVPPEFR
-492 GKEAIS
+492 GKEAIRYG
-498 INNIKKMYKDKDK
+498 INNVKKTYKGKDK

-557 MIYKYKVSEMEDL
+557 MIYKYKVTEMEDL

-608 EVEQEVQN
+608 EVEQEVI
-616 VLTMLKIKDIQD
+616 LTMLKIKDIQD
-628 CQASNLSGGQKR
+628 CQAISLSGGEKR

-663 LDLSSRY
+663 LDISSRY

-742 TSLVQQHIPNAKLS
+742 TSLIQQHIPNAKLS

-781 LDTHACQEILSYGI
+781 LDTHVCQEILSYGI

-809 EAAIDQADYG
+809 EAAIDQAG
-819 VFSEEQ
+819 KKQ
-825 AEEER
+825 TEEER
-830 DAFSPDELEQS
+830 DTFSPHELKQS
-841 LLSLSDTGKA
+841 LLSLSDTGKV
-851 TVRGTALWRQQVCA
+851 TVRGRALWRQQVCA

-878 QTIRSILLVCG
+878 QAIRSILLMCG
-889 LLILPCLISKILIGG
+889 LLILPCLISKIIIDE
-904 GTVALAR
+904 GTVAHTM

-926 YRTRHTSL
+926 YRTPHTSL

-951 KSQNIML
+951 KSQDIML
-958 EVANG
+958 EVTNG
-963 KSISDGQEYNG
+963 KNISDGQEYNG

-1016 TRRIQVSTRM
+1016 TEHIQMSSEHEM
-1026 LPMILNGH
+1026 
-1034 GLRLLWHSIIF
+1034 RLLWHSIIF
-1045 MSVLASGFAPHFA
+1045 MSILASGFAPHFA

-1099 FTMTGIMF
+1099 FTMTGIIM
-1107 LISYQASLTPGL
+1107 L
-1119 LALPLVVSI
+1119 LGFQFVVSI
-1128 FGYAASIV
+1128 LGYAASIV

-1150 SYSDLWAFIFIFVSI
+1150 SYSDLWSFIFIFYLGEI
-1165 YGSGGGVSFV
+1165 PGSTEVNQSFAIDV
-1175 LNGIYYITHVDFIT
+1175 NGFRHFTH
-1189 TILTALIPIYT
+1189 
-1200 LAGCIRIIVQ
+1200 C
-1210 VSSDHEF
+1210 
-1217 FSWAEDEEMML
+1217 
-1228 SRVHLLASLA
+1228 LLLVFQ
-1238 PYLHCIIFIFI
+1238 PYLHCIILIFI

-1267 FRISPRKEM
+1267 FRISPRKEI
-1276 FHQNPEE
+1276 FRLNPEE
-1283 SEGEDEDVQ
+1283 CEGEDEDVQ
-1292 AERMKAR
+1292 AERMKAG
-1299 SVMTCQNQEER
+1299 SMMTCQNQEER

-1325 KASSIFKK
+1325 KVSSIFKK
-1333 RKKVATKNVSF
+1333 RKKVATRNLSF

-1381 MKGADAAASEPEE
+1381 MKGADAAASQPEE

-1410 PNLTVQ
+1410 QNLTVQ

-1426 GMTKED
+1426 GMRKED
-1432 AAVTIKRVVNA
+1432 AAVTIQRIVNA

-1471 LGKPTLVLLDELSTG
+1471 LGKPTLMLLDELSTG
-1486 MDPMGQHHVWTA
+1486 MDPMGQHHVWRA
-1498 VRAAL
+1498 VRTAL

-1528 IMVSGKLRCIGS
+1528 IMVSGKLHCIGS
-1540 IQYLKNKFGKGYL
+1540 IQYLKSKFGKGYL

-1572 QIFPLAA
+1572 RIFPLAA

-1608 AAKRTFDLEEY
+1608 AGKRGTLPLTF
-1619 SLSQS
+1619 
-1624 TLEQVFLELSREQE
+1624 TFQVFLELSREQE
-1638 KEDFDM
+1638 KEDFEM

-1655 QKDDN
+1655 QQDDH

>member
-1 MATGEDEDDD
+1 
-11 EMLPRRQ
+11 MLPRRP

-65 GWYRRFPAIPSDD
+65 GWYRRYPATPSDD

-86 ANTFGV
+86 ANTYGV

-98 HTTTQIMQHMASVSF
+98 HTTKQIMQHMASVSF
-113 LKGLHIFENNTEEQS
+113 LKGTFSPNFITQLFFYIF
-128 ANMTFYD
+128 Y
-135 TIEVNFN
+135 
-142 DAFSYE
+142 
-148 LASHPYSSFH
+148 
-158 LQRDNMD
+158 
-165 HHSDSCSGS
+165 SCSGS
-174 IFYDDVTCAVTQQWT
+174 MFYGDVTCAVTQQWT

-197 NIDAAIIQ
+197 SIDAAIIQ

-230 VAEGIN
+230 VAESIN

-405 FLEDSFPMLAIFF
+405 FLEDSFPTLAVFF

-484 EQVPPEFH
+484 EKVPPEFR
-492 GKEAIS
+492 GKEAIRYGPWS
-498 INNIKKMYKDKDK
+498 
-511 IVNALRGLLLN
+511 VFVWFLSCLLLN

-640 KLTLGIAILGD
+640 KLTLGIALLGD

-781 LDTHACQEILSYGI
+781 LDTHVCQEILSYGI

-809 EAAIDQADYG
+809 EAAIDQAG
-819 VFSEEQ
+819 KK

-865 LARIRFLKLKHES
+865 LARIRFLKLKHEN
-878 QTIRSILLVCG
+878 QTLRSILTN
-889 LLILPCLISKILIGG
+889 LL
-904 GTVALAR
+904 
-911 KVSPQMYFLQPGQQH
+911 FLQ
-926 YRTRHTSL
+926 
-934 LVLNDTGSDIED
+934 
-946 FIHAV
+946 
-951 KSQNIML
+951 
-958 EVANG
+958 
-963 KSISDGQEYNG
+963 
-974 AIKVSLVD
+974 
-982 KHFRFSM
+982 HFRFSM

-1003 NIISNALLRNLNS
+1003 NIISNALLRTLNS
-1016 TRRIQVSTRM
+1016 TRHIQM
-1026 LPMILNGH
+1026 LTEH
-1034 GLRLLWHSIIF
+1034 ELRLLWHSIIF

-1150 SYSDLWAFIFIFVSI
+1150 SYSDLWAFIFIFAMPLVFFALCLSSQGMLKSEKKYLGEI
-1165 YGSGGGVSFV
+1165 PGSTEVNRSFAV
-1175 LNGIYYITHVDFIT
+1175 DVNGFRHFTR
-1189 TILTALIPIYT
+1189 
-1200 LAGCIRIIVQ
+1200 C
-1210 VSSDHEF
+1210 
-1217 FSWAEDEEMML
+1217 
-1228 SRVHLLASLA
+1228 LLLVFQ

-1267 FRISPRKEM
+1267 FRSI

-1299 SVMTCQNQEER
+1299 SLMTCQNQEEVKMNQENV
-1310 PILSVN
+1310 IN

-1381 MKGADAAASEPEE
+1381 MKGADAAASQPEE

-1426 GMTKED
+1426 GMRKED
-1432 AAVTIKRVVNA
+1432 AAVTIKRPGQA
-1443 LKLQEHLQK
+1443 
-1452 PAKKLPAGISR
+1452 AKVKATDFVIFPHQ
-1463 KVCFALSM
+1463 VCFALSM

-1564 DLIHAEIT
+1564 DLIHEEIT

-1608 AAKRTFDLEEY
+1608 AGKRG
-1619 SLSQS
+1619 
-1624 TLEQVFLELSREQE
+1624 VV
-1638 KEDFDM
+1638 KCW
-1644 NLDSTAEWKLL
+1644 NLCNTTAF
-1655 QKDDN
+1655 

>member
-1 MATGEDEDDD
+1 
-11 EMLPRRQ
+11 Q
-18 REISVCQQT
+18 QQQT
-27 GALLL
+27 LRSDHTPLA
-32 KHILVK
+32 
-38 WRKKKQSLQELLL
+38 
-51 SLLIPLILYLNIIS
+51 LILYLDIVS
-65 GWYRRFPAIPSDD
+65 GWYVRYPATPSTDF
-78 LGRVDEFN
+78 GRADQFN
-86 ANTFGV
+86 SYRYDV
-92 QYTPVT
+92 LYTPET
-98 HTTTQIMQHMASVSF
+98 HTTRQIMQHVASDSF
-113 LKGLHIFENNTEEQS
+113 LKGVIGSTSLILCHVTLPCSPPPKILFPFFLKIFPLES
-128 ANMTFYD
+128 C
-135 TIEVNFN
+135 
-142 DAFSYE
+142 
-148 LASHPYSSFH
+148 
-158 LQRDNMD
+158 
-165 HHSDSCSGS
+165 SDS
-174 IFYDDVTCAVTQQWT
+174 IFDDVACAVTKQWT

-197 NIDAAIIQ
+197 SIDAAIIQ
-205 IASNHS
+205 VASNHS
-211 VMEELRSVTAVQ
+211 VMEELQSVTAVQ
-223 MRLPPIR
+223 MRIPPFR

-236 YDFLVVCTAV
+236 YDFWVVSTAM

-300 LIMKSDEFIYHT
+300 LIMKSDEFIYYT

-333 LLSSLLKKPKLTG
+333 LLSTLLKKPKLTG
-346 IVGFLFILSFG
+346 IVGFLFTLSFG
-357 SLGLAVLYNHVPE
+357 SLGLAVLYKHVPE

-383 FTAGFVRIVH
+383 FTAGLIVH

-405 FLEDSFPMLAIFF
+405 FLEDSFSTLAIFF
-418 LLAFD
+418 LLTFD

-462 NCVNNDILDHEE
+462 NCVSNDILDQEE
-474 YSDQVFNDHV
+474 NSDQVFNDHV
-484 EQVPPEFH
+484 EEVPPEFR
-492 GKEAIS
+492 GKEAIRYG
-498 INNIKKMYKDKDK
+498 INNIKKTYKGKDK
-511 IVNALRGLLLN
+511 IVNALRGLLLH

-546 SGLCPPSEGSA
+546 SGLCPPSEGFA

-583 NIQFEVLTVKENLRI
+583 NVQFEVLTVKENLRI

-608 EVEQEVQN
+608 EVEQEVQK

-628 CQASNLSGGQKR
+628 CQASSLSGGQKR

-742 TSLVQQHIPNAKLS
+742 TSLVKQHVPNATLS

-776 ELFCD
+776 ELFCE
-781 LDTHACQEILSYGI
+781 LDTHTCQEILSYGI

-830 DAFSPDELEQS
+830 DTFSPDELEQS

-851 TVRGTALWRQQVCA
+851 TVSGTALWKQQVCA
-865 LARIRFLKLKHES
+865 LARIRFLKLKHE
-878 QTIRSILLVCG
+878 
-889 LLILPCLISKILIGG
+889 
-904 GTVALAR
+904 
-911 KVSPQMYFLQPGQQH
+911 
-926 YRTRHTSL
+926 
-934 LVLNDTGSDIED
+934 NSDIED

-958 EVANG
+958 EIANG
-963 KSISDGQEYNG
+963 KNISDGQEYNG

-989 MCHAKRINCFPVLM
+989 MCHGKRINCFPVLM

-1016 TRRIQVSTRM
+1016 TRHIQVTTRTT
-1026 LPMILNGH
+1026 PMMPPELGV
-1034 GLRLLWHSIIF
+1034 RFLWHSILF

-1072 LWTSGMLPSAYWCGQ
+1072 LWTSGMFPSAYWCGQ

-1107 LISYQASLTPGL
+1107 LINYDVRLTPGL
-1119 LALPLVVSI
+1119 LALPMVVSI
-1128 FGYAASIV
+1128 FGYAASMVI
-1136 VLTYVISFAFRKRK
+1136 LTYVISFAFRKKK
-1150 SYSDLWAFIFIFVSI
+1150 SYSDLW
-1165 YGSGGGVSFV
+1165 VSFV
-1175 LNGIYYITHVDFIT
+1175 LNGIFFIIDVDFIMI
-1189 TILTALIPIYT
+1189 ILTALIPVYT
-1200 LAGCIRIIVQ
+1200 LYLGEIPGSTEINRSFTVDVNGSKHFTRC
-1210 VSSDHEF
+1210 
-1217 FSWAEDEEMML
+1217 
-1228 SRVHLLASLA
+1228 LLLVFQ
-1238 PYLHCIIFIFI
+1238 PYVHCIIFLFI

-1260 TTREDPI
+1260 TTRQDPI
-1267 FRISPRKEM
+1267 FRSVISPRKEI

-1283 SEGEDEDVQ
+1283 CEGEDEDVQ
-1292 AERMKAR
+1292 AERIRAGT
-1299 SVMTCQNQEER
+1299 VMTCQNQEEG

-1333 RKKVATKNVSF
+1333 RKKVATRNVSF

-1375 TAGQVV
+1375 TAGQV
-1381 MKGADAAASEPEE
+1381 GETWERGE
-1394 DTTDFL
+1394 GDTTDFL

-1426 GMTKED
+1426 GMRKED

-1443 LKLQEHLQK
+1443 LKLQDHLQK
-1452 PAKKLPAGISR
+1452 PAKKLPAGTSR

-1486 MDPMGQHHVWTA
+1486 MDPMGQHHVTA

-1540 IQYLKNKFGKGYL
+1540 IQYLKSKFGKGYL

-1572 QIFPLAA
+1572 RIFPLAA
-1579 RQERYSSLMV
+1579 RPEETVMTLVCPIQYAHLM
-1589 YKIPMENVQSLSQA
+1589 MEHTSWVTDGGRGN
-1603 FFNLE
+1603 
-1608 AAKRTFDLEEY
+1608 T
-1619 SLSQS
+1619 
-1624 TLEQVFLELSREQE
+1624 TLKAGQRIHFR
-1638 KEDFDM
+1638 K
-1644 NLDSTAEWKLL
+1644 
-1655 QKDDN
+1655 KDC

>member
-1 MATGEDEDDD
+1 
-11 EMLPRRQ
+11 MLPRRP

-65 GWYRRFPAIPSDD
+65 GWYRRYPATPSDD

-86 ANTFGV
+86 ANTYGV

-98 HTTTQIMQHMASVSF
+98 HTTKQIMQHMASVSF
-113 LKGLHIFENNTEEQS
+113 LKGTFSPNFITQLFFYIF
-128 ANMTFYD
+128 Y
-135 TIEVNFN
+135 
-142 DAFSYE
+142 
-148 LASHPYSSFH
+148 
-158 LQRDNMD
+158 
-165 HHSDSCSGS
+165 SCSGS
-174 IFYDDVTCAVTQQWT
+174 MFYGDVTCAVTQQWT

-197 NIDAAIIQ
+197 SIDAAIIQ

-230 VAEGIN
+230 VAESIN

-383 FTAGFVRIVH
+383 FTAGFIVH

-405 FLEDSFPMLAIFF
+405 FLEDSFPTLAVFF

-484 EQVPPEFH
+484 EKVPPEFR
-492 GKEAIS
+492 GKEAIRYG
-498 INNIKKMYKDKDK
+498 INNIKKTYKDKDK

-640 KLTLGIAILGD
+640 KLTLGIALLGD

-781 LDTHACQEILSYGI
+781 LDTHVCQEILSYGI

-809 EAAIDQADYG
+809 EAAIDQAG
-819 VFSEEQ
+819 KKEQ

-865 LARIRFLKLKHES
+865 LARIRFLKLKHEN
-878 QTIRSILLVCG
+878 QTLRSI

-904 GTVALAR
+904 ETVAVTR

-963 KSISDGQEYNG
+963 KNISDDQEYNG

-1003 NIISNALLRNLNS
+1003 NIISNALLRTLNS
-1016 TRRIQVSTRM
+1016 TRHIQVSTRIHS
-1026 LPMILNGH
+1026 LH
-1034 GLRLLWHSIIF
+1034 ELRLLWHSIIF

-1150 SYSDLWAFIFIFVSI
+1150 SYSDLWAFIFIFRGIITSHDAVQYAISLL
-1165 YGSGGGVSFV
+1165 GNKGTLFAVDV
-1175 LNGIYYITHVDFIT
+1175 NGFRHFTR
-1189 TILTALIPIYT
+1189 
-1200 LAGCIRIIVQ
+1200 C
-1210 VSSDHEF
+1210 
-1217 FSWAEDEEMML
+1217 
-1228 SRVHLLASLA
+1228 LLLVFQ

-1267 FRISPRKEM
+1267 FRISPRKEI

-1299 SVMTCQNQEER
+1299 SLMTCQNQEEVKMNQENV
-1310 PILSVN
+1310 IN

-1375 TAGQVV
+1375 TAGQV
-1381 MKGADAAASEPEE
+1381 GETWERGE
-1394 DTTDFL
+1394 GDTTDFL

-1426 GMTKED
+1426 GMRKED

-1471 LGKPTLVLLDELSTG
+1471 LGKPTLLT
-1486 MDPMGQHHVWTA
+1486 
-1498 VRAAL
+1498 VRKAAW
-1503 KNKKQGVILT
+1503 KPTKQGVILT

-1528 IMVSGKLRCIGS
+1528 IMVSGKLRDPLCASLLCSCIGS

-1564 DLIHAEIT
+1564 DLIHEEIT

-1608 AAKRTFDLEEY
+1608 AGKRG
-1619 SLSQS
+1619 
-1624 TLEQVFLELSREQE
+1624 VV
-1638 KEDFDM
+1638 KCW
-1644 NLDSTAEWKLL
+1644 NLCNTTAF
-1655 QKDDN
+1655 

>member
-1 MATGEDEDDD
+1 DKF
-11 EMLPRRQ
+11 
-18 REISVCQQT
+18 
-27 GALLL
+27 LLWGSM
-32 KHILVK
+32 V
-38 WRKKKQSLQELLL
+38 
-51 SLLIPLILYLNIIS
+51 
-65 GWYRRFPAIPSDD
+65 RFPAIPSDD

-86 ANTFGV
+86 DSTFVV

-98 HTTTQIMQHMASVSF
+98 HTTRQIMQHMASVSF
-113 LKGLHIFENNTEEQS
+113 LKG
-128 ANMTFYD
+128 TFSPNYI
-135 TIEVNFN
+135 TQLFFYI
-142 DAFSYE
+142 S
-148 LASHPYSSFH
+148 L
-158 LQRDNMD
+158 
-165 HHSDSCSGS
+165 
-174 IFYDDVTCAVTQQWT
+174 FYDDVTCPVTQQWT

-205 IASNHS
+205 IALNHS

-230 VAEGIN
+230 VGQGIN

-357 SLGLAVLYNHVPE
+357 SLGLAVLYNHVTE

-462 NCVNNDILDHEE
+462 SCVNNDILDHEE

-484 EQVPPEFH
+484 EQVPPEFR
-492 GKEAIS
+492 GKEAIRYGHWS
-498 INNIKKMYKDKDK
+498 
-511 IVNALRGLLLN
+511 VFVWFLSCLLLN

-608 EVEQEVQN
+608 EVEQEVQK

-697 IADRKA
+697 VADRKA

-742 TSLVQQHIPNAKLS
+742 TSLVQQHIPNSKLS

-809 EAAIDQADYG
+809 EAAID
-819 VFSEEQ
+819 EEQ

-878 QTIRSILLVCG
+878 QTFRSILTNL
-889 LLILPCLISKILIGG
+889 S
-904 GTVALAR
+904 
-911 KVSPQMYFLQPGQQH
+911 FLQ
-926 YRTRHTSL
+926 
-934 LVLNDTGSDIED
+934 
-946 FIHAV
+946 
-951 KSQNIML
+951 
-958 EVANG
+958 
-963 KSISDGQEYNG
+963 
-974 AIKVSLVD
+974 
-982 KHFRFSM
+982 HFRFSM

-1003 NIISNALLRNLNS
+1003 NIISNALLRTLNS
-1016 TRRIQVSTRM
+1016 TRHIQ
-1026 LPMILNGH
+1026 ILNGH
-1034 GLRLLWHSIIF
+1034 GLRLLWHYIIF

-1119 LALPLVVSI
+1119 LVVSM

-1136 VLTYVISFAFRKRK
+1136 LLTYVISFAFRKRK
-1150 SYSDLWAFIFIFVSI
+1150 SYSDLWAFIFIF
-1165 YGSGGGVSFV
+1165 VSFV

-1200 LAGCIRIIVQ
+1200 LYLGETPG
-1210 VSSDHEF
+1210 S
-1217 FSWAEDEEMML
+1217 AEVNRSFAVDVNGF
-1228 SRVHLLASLA
+1228 RHFTHCLLLVFQ

-1375 TAGQVV
+1375 TAGQV
-1381 MKGADAAASEPEE
+1381 GETWEREE
-1394 DTTDFL
+1394 GDTTDFL

-1426 GMTKED
+1426 GMRKED

-1564 DLIHAEIT
+1564 DLIHAEII

-1579 RQERYSSLMV
+1579 DVHYLNLFLT
-1589 YKIPMENVQSLSQA
+1589 IP
-1603 FFNLE
+1603 FGGW
-1608 AAKRTFDLEEY
+1608 TFHT
-1619 SLSQS
+1619 SNI
-1624 TLEQVFLELSREQE
+1624 
-1638 KEDFDM
+1638 KKM
-1644 NLDSTAEWKLL
+1644 NFPGNQPSFS
-1655 QKDDN
+1655 

>member
-1 MATGEDEDDD
+1 
-11 EMLPRRQ
+11 LF
-18 REISVCQQT
+18 
-27 GALLL
+27 
-32 KHILVK
+32 
-38 WRKKKQSLQELLL
+38 ELLL
-51 SLLIPLILYLNIIS
+51 SLLMPFILYTDLIS
-65 GWYRRFPAIPSDD
+65 GWYRGYPELPSVD
-78 LGRVDEFN
+78 LGRVDEFDR
-86 ANTFGV
+86 NTYAV

-98 HTTTQIMQHMASVSF
+98 QTTRQIMQHMASVSF
-113 LKGLHIFENNTEEQS
+113 LNGTFPPNFITQLLVFYISYRCS
-128 ANMTFYD
+128 A
-135 TIEVNFN
+135 
-142 DAFSYE
+142 
-148 LASHPYSSFH
+148 
-158 LQRDNMD
+158 
-165 HHSDSCSGS
+165 S
-174 IFYDDVTCAVTQQWT
+174 IFYQAITCSVTEQWT

-205 IASNHS
+205 VASNHS
-211 VMEELRSVTAVQ
+211 VMEELQSVTAEQ
-223 MRLPPIR
+223 MRLPPFR
-230 VAEGIN
+230 VVEGIN
-236 YDFLVVCTAV
+236 YDFFLICCAV

-267 ELMKMMALQDLAF
+267 ELMKMMALQDFAF
-280 WFSWGLLYAG
+280 WLSWGLLYAG
-290 YILIVAILLT
+290 YILIMAILLT
-300 LIMKSDEFIYHT
+300 FTIKSEEFIYHT
-312 SHSVMFFLFYL
+312 SHSVIFFLFYL
-323 YGISLMSLAF
+323 YGISLISLAF

-346 IVGFLFILSFG
+346 IVGFLFTLSFG
-357 SLGLAVLYNHVPE
+357 SLGLVVLYNHIPE
-370 PLEWALGLFSPFA
+370 PLEWVLSLFSPFA
-383 FTAGFVRIVH
+383 FTAGFVRILH
-393 LEDAVKGVDFSD
+393 LEDAMKGVEFSD
-405 FLEDSFPMLAIFF
+405 FLEDSFPMLAFFF
-418 LLAFD
+418 LLVFD
-423 ALLYLMLAI
+423 ALLYLVLAI

-442 GMHHSRLFF
+442 GMHHSCLFF

-462 NCVNNDILDHEE
+462 NCVNNDILDYEE
-474 YSDQVFNDHV
+474 YSDQVFNDYV
-484 EQVPPEFH
+484 EQVPPEFR
-492 GKEAIS
+492 GKEAIRYG
-498 INNIKKMYKDKDK
+498 INNVKKTYKGKDKT
-511 IVNALRGLLLN
+511 VNALRGLLLN

-557 MIYKYKVSEMEDL
+557 MIYKYKVTEMEDL

-583 NIQFEVLTVKENLRI
+583 NVQFEVLTVKENLRI
-598 FAKIKGIRLK
+598 FAKIKGIPLK
-608 EVEQEVQN
+608 EVEQEVQK
-616 VLTMLKIKDIQD
+616 VLTMLKIEHIQD
-628 CQASNLSGGQKR
+628 CQASSLSGGEKR

-663 LDLSSRY
+663 LDISSRY

-742 TSLVQQHIPNAKLS
+742 TSLVQQHISNAKLS

-781 LDTHACQEILSYGI
+781 LDTHVCREILSYGI

-809 EAAIDQADYG
+809 EATIDQAG
-819 VFSEEQ
+819 KKEQ

-830 DAFSPDELEQS
+830 DTFSPHELKQS

-851 TVRGTALWRQQVCA
+851 TVRGRALWRQQVCA

-878 QTIRSILLVCG
+878 QAISDIRILLGMV
-889 LLILPCLISKILIGG
+889 LSYIIQIWTQNFS
-904 GTVALAR
+904 
-911 KVSPQMYFLQPGQQH
+911 Q
-926 YRTRHTSL
+926 TRVFGWDLHFDFII
-934 LVLNDTGSDIED
+934 LVLLLSKNHISFAFSNLLGSDIED

-963 KSISDGQEYNG
+963 KNISDGQEYNG

-989 MCHAKRINCFPVLM
+989 MCHVKRINCFPVLM

-1016 TRRIQVSTRM
+1016 TR
-1026 LPMILNGH
+1026 
-1034 GLRLLWHSIIF
+1034 LLWHSIIF

-1058 MSSIGDYKI
+1058 MSSTGDYKI

-1072 LWTSGMLPSAYWCGQ
+1072 LWTSGMFPSAYWCGQ
-1087 ALVDIPLCCVLL
+1087 ALVDIPLYSTNVPSKMSVIPFLSSNFVLL
-1099 FTMTGIMF
+1099 IVCVGMM
-1107 LISYQASLTPGL
+1107 LILILSIQ
-1119 LALPLVVSI
+1119 VVSI

-1150 SYSDLWAFIFIFVSI
+1150 SYSDLWSFIFIFA
-1165 YGSGGGVSFV
+1165 
-1175 LNGIYYITHVDFIT
+1175 FIT
-1189 TILTALIPIYT
+1189 TILTAMIPFYT
-1200 LAGCIRIIVQ
+1200 LAGCIRIIVKVLNQ
-1210 VSSDHEF
+1210 SFAIDVNGFRHF
-1217 FSWAEDEEMML
+1217 T
-1228 SRVHLLASLA
+1228 HCLLLVFQ
-1238 PYLHCIIFIFI
+1238 PYLHCIILIFI

-1267 FRISPRKEM
+1267 FRSI
-1276 FHQNPEE
+1276 FCQNPEE

-1292 AERMKAR
+1292 AERMKAG

-1325 KASSIFKK
+1325 KVSSIFKK
-1333 RKKVATKNVSF
+1333 RKKVATRNVSF
-1344 CVKKGEVF
+1344 CVKEGEVF

-1375 TAGQVV
+1375 TAGQV
-1381 MKGADAAASEPEE
+1381 GETWERGE
-1394 DTTDFL
+1394 GDTTDFL

-1426 GMTKED
+1426 GMRKED

-1443 LKLQEHLQK
+1443 LKLQELLQK

-1471 LGKPTLVLLDELSTG
+1471 LGKPTLMLLDELSTG

-1528 IMVSGKLRCIGS
+1528 IMVSGKLHCIGS
-1540 IQYLKNKFGKGYL
+1540 IQYLKSKFGKGYL

-1572 QIFPLAA
+1572 RIFPLAA

-1624 TLEQVFLELSREQE
+1624 TLEQVQCAVYNISETVAR
-1638 KEDFDM
+1638 KY
-1644 NLDSTAEWKLL
+1644 NV
-1655 QKDDN
+1655 

>member
-1 MATGEDEDDD
+1 GTLNEDVY
-11 EMLPRRQ
+11 R
-18 REISVCQQT
+18 
-27 GALLL
+27 A
-32 KHILVK
+32 IL
-38 WRKKKQSLQELLL
+38 ELLL

-65 GWYRRFPAIPSDD
+65 GWYRRYPATPSDD

-86 ANTFGV
+86 ANTYGV

-98 HTTTQIMQHMASVSF
+98 HTTKQIMQHMASVSF
-113 LKGLHIFENNTEEQS
+113 LKGTFSPNFITQLFFYIF
-128 ANMTFYD
+128 Y
-135 TIEVNFN
+135 
-142 DAFSYE
+142 
-148 LASHPYSSFH
+148 
-158 LQRDNMD
+158 
-165 HHSDSCSGS
+165 SCSGS
-174 IFYDDVTCAVTQQWT
+174 MFYGDVTCAVTQQWT

-197 NIDAAIIQ
+197 SIDAAIIQ

-230 VAEGIN
+230 VAESIN

-405 FLEDSFPMLAIFF
+405 FLEDSFPTLAVFF

-484 EQVPPEFH
+484 EKVPPEFR
-492 GKEAIS
+492 GKEAIRYG
-498 INNIKKMYKDKDK
+498 INNIKKTYKDKDK

-640 KLTLGIAILGD
+640 KLTLGIALLGD

-781 LDTHACQEILSYGI
+781 LDTHVCQEILSYGI

-809 EAAIDQADYG
+809 EAAIDQAGKKVQYY
-819 VFSEEQ
+819 
-825 AEEER
+825 
-830 DAFSPDELEQS
+830 AFSPDELEQS

-865 LARIRFLKLKHES
+865 LARIRFLKLKHENQTLRSIDIRILLGMILNHIIQIWTQDFS
-878 QTIRSILLVCG
+878 QTRNCLSSAFSNLL
-889 LLILPCLISKILIGG
+889 
-904 GTVALAR
+904 
-911 KVSPQMYFLQPGQQH
+911 
-926 YRTRHTSL
+926 
-934 LVLNDTGSDIED
+934 GSDIED

-963 KSISDGQEYNG
+963 KNISDDQEYNG

-1003 NIISNALLRNLNS
+1003 NIISNALLRTLNS
-1016 TRRIQVSTRM
+1016 TRHIQVSTRIHSLM
-1026 LPMILNGH
+1026 LTEH
-1034 GLRLLWHSIIF
+1034 ELRLLWHSIIF

-1150 SYSDLWAFIFIFVSI
+1150 SYSDLWAFIFIFVT
-1165 YGSGGGVSFV
+1165 FV
-1175 LNGIYYITHVDFIT
+1175 LNGIDYIVRVDFVT

-1200 LAGCIRIIVQ
+1200 LAGCIRIIV
-1210 VSSDHEF
+1210 HF
-1217 FSWAEDEEMML
+1217 T
-1228 SRVHLLASLA
+1228 RCLLLVFQ

-1267 FRISPRKEM
+1267 FRISPRKEI

-1299 SVMTCQNQEER
+1299 SLMTCQNQEEVKMNQENV
-1310 PILSVN
+1310 IN

-1375 TAGQVV
+1375 TAGQV
-1381 MKGADAAASEPEE
+1381 GETWERGE
-1394 DTTDFL
+1394 GDTTDFL

-1426 GMTKED
+1426 GMRKED

-1564 DLIHAEIT
+1564 DLIHEEIT

-1608 AAKRTFDLEEY
+1608 AGKRGVTLPLTF
-1619 SLSQS
+1619 
-1624 TLEQVFLELSREQE
+1624 TFQVFLELSREQE

-1655 QKDDN
+1655 QQDDN

>member
-1 MATGEDEDDD
+1 
-11 EMLPRRQ
+11 MLPRRP

-65 GWYRRFPAIPSDD
+65 GWYRRYPATPSDD

-86 ANTFGV
+86 ANTYGV

-98 HTTTQIMQHMASVSF
+98 HTTKQIMQHMASVSF
-113 LKGLHIFENNTEEQS
+113 LKG
-128 ANMTFYD
+128 TFSP
-135 TIEVNFN
+135 NFIT
-142 DAFSYE
+142 
-148 LASHPYSSFH
+148 H
-158 LQRDNMD
+158 
-165 HHSDSCSGS
+165 CSGS
-174 IFYDDVTCAVTQQWT
+174 MFYGDVTCAVTQQWT

-197 NIDAAIIQ
+197 SIDAAIIQ

-230 VAEGIN
+230 VAESIN

-383 FTAGFVRIVH
+383 FTAGFIVH

-405 FLEDSFPMLAIFF
+405 FLEDSFPTLAVFF

-484 EQVPPEFH
+484 EKVPPEFR
-492 GKEAIS
+492 GKEAIRYG
-498 INNIKKMYKDKDK
+498 INNIKKTYKDKDK

-640 KLTLGIAILGD
+640 KLTLGIALLGD

-781 LDTHACQEILSYGI
+781 LDTHVCQEILSYGI

-865 LARIRFLKLKHES
+865 LARIRFLKLKHEN
-878 QTIRSILLVCG
+878 QTLRSISAFSNLL
-889 LLILPCLISKILIGG
+889 
-904 GTVALAR
+904 
-911 KVSPQMYFLQPGQQH
+911 
-926 YRTRHTSL
+926 
-934 LVLNDTGSDIED
+934 GSDIED

-963 KSISDGQEYNG
+963 KNISDDQEYNG

-1003 NIISNALLRNLNS
+1003 NIISNALLRTLNS
-1016 TRRIQVSTRM
+1016 TRHIQM
-1026 LPMILNGH
+1026 LTEH
-1034 GLRLLWHSIIF
+1034 ELRLLWHSIIF

-1119 LALPLVVSI
+1119 LALPLVNFLLINYGMLKSEKKYLGEIPGSTEVNR
-1128 FGYAASIV
+1128 
-1136 VLTYVISFAFRKRK
+1136 SFAVDVNGFRHFTR
-1150 SYSDLWAFIFIFVSI
+1150 
-1165 YGSGGGVSFV
+1165 
-1175 LNGIYYITHVDFIT
+1175 
-1189 TILTALIPIYT
+1189 
-1200 LAGCIRIIVQ
+1200 C
-1210 VSSDHEF
+1210 
-1217 FSWAEDEEMML
+1217 
-1228 SRVHLLASLA
+1228 LLLVFQ

-1267 FRISPRKEM
+1267 FRISPRKEI

-1299 SVMTCQNQEER
+1299 SLMTCQNQEER
-1310 PILSVN
+1310 PILSIN

-1375 TAGQVV
+1375 TAGQV
-1381 MKGADAAASEPEE
+1381 GETWERGE
-1394 DTTDFL
+1394 GDTTDFL

-1426 GMTKED
+1426 GMRKED

-1486 MDPMGQHHVWTA
+1486 MDPMGQHH
-1498 VRAAL
+1498 AAW
-1503 KNKKQGVILT
+1503 KPTKQGVILT

-1564 DLIHAEIT
+1564 DLIHEEIT

-1608 AAKRTFDLEEY
+1608 AGKRGVTLPLTF
-1619 SLSQS
+1619 
-1624 TLEQVFLELSREQE
+1624 TFQVFLELSREQE

-1655 QKDDN
+1655 QQDDN